1 MPIAQAASLT
11 QNEFDSKLSSARS
24 KYPNGCNNDTY
35 SWYVA
40 GSLVGYQC
48 HGYARWLSYYVW
60 GSDFRNGN
68 GTNWT
73 RYEATSSDSKIDKLV
88 PGDVI
93 RYRGGTSKSWNHT
106 IFVTSISGDT
116 VYFTDCNSDGNCTV
130 KWDRSFSKSTLS
142 TYLKTTLYNSGNE
155 ASSTGRGYIAHYTLN
170 NLGKH
175 THSYISNYEAA
186 HPHKVYKKCS
196 CGDWYYTGETKTVKG
211 CSACL
216 ECTGYNIKYEHT
228 GASDG
233 VYDSDKITI
242 TITPHINDRDA
253 YNSEIEAIRMFVKF
267 PDGTVRTAD
276 LGTGKTKEFY
286 FGGKAPKGKYDFYAY
301 VQTKYGSYQGE
312 VGNGSL
318 SITLK
323 STGLTG
329 NTYETDDVIYRRVK
343 FVDLNTYLTAES
355 NNNIT
360 SCTRKN
366 GTSESSQVWKF
377 IKQSD
382 NTYVIESFSNGKVI
396 DVTKGKTVQG
406 NSVTTYSSN
415 GGSNQKWKLCSLGEK
430 KYYIKAADSDSA
442 VLDVTKGSTASGTTV
457 ILWTWHGGS
466 SQKVKFEY
474 PYMIS
479 YNANGGSGAPA
490 KSYKDHGKSVNL
502 STTVPQRSG
511 YVFKG
516 WNTKADGTGKAYSAG
531 ELYSA
536 NGDVALYAQWKA
548 NTYTLT
554 YDGNGYSSYSSK
566 VENVVTTTIKTNMPN
581 RFGYTFL
588 GWSTNSS
595 ATSATYTPGSTISL
609 SSNTTLYAVWKSA
622 QSVSAGNS
630 NTVNIAFAEQA
641 WYYKFTPSSSGEYT
655 FESTGS
661 IDSKVTIY
669 KADGTEIGS
678 DDDSGESSNF
688 KKTLSLTSG
697 TTYYIKSFAY
707 SSKTGTYSFK
717 VTKNTPA
724 SYTVNFNA
732 NGGSVSPTSVIVT
745 VGKSATLP
753 TPTKKYT
760 LSYNAN
766 NGSGAPS
773 SQSVSV
779 SCKGWSTSNTAS
791 SASYSCGSSYK
802 PTTNITLYAVWYSNG
817 SATISSTKPTR
828 SGYTFLGWST
838 SSSASSASYSSGSS
852 ISISSST
859 TLYAIWKK
867 EPTSYTLSY
876 NANGG
881 SGAPSGHSGAKSYTI
896 KTTVPTRFG
905 YTFLGWSTNSSA
917 TSASYTPGST
927 ISLSS
932 NTTLY
937 AVWKSAQSVSAGNS
951 NTVNIAFAEQAW
963 YYKFTPSSSGEY
975 TFEST
980 GSIDSKVTIYKA
992 DGTEIGSDDDSGE
1005 SSNFKKTLSLTS
1017 GTTYYI
1023 KSFAYSSKTGTYSFK
1038 VTKNTPA
1045 SYTVN
1050 FNANGGSVSPT
1061 SVIVTVGKSAT
1072 LPTPTKKY
1080 TLSYNANNGSGAPS
1094 SQSVSVSC
1102 KGWSTSNTA
1111 SSASYSCGSSY
1122 KPTTNI
1128 TLYAVWYSN
1137 GSATISSTKPTRSGY
1152 TFLGWSTSSSA
1163 SSASYSSGSSI
1174 SISSNTTLYAVWKKN
1189 PTTSYTVNY
1198 NANGGSV
1205 SPSSATVTAGNSVTL
1220 PTPSKTATITYNANG
1235 GSGAPSS
1242 QNVSLSCSGWSTS
1255 STASS
1260 ASYSCGSS
1268 YKPTANT
1275 TLYAVWGKGT
1285 TTLSSTKPTRAG
1297 YTFLGWAND
1306 KNATSAEFQSGT
1318 KVSLKDNVTI
1328 YAIWKADTSTPVPD
1342 DVLTVRTKSLRLDLE
1357 EVVDG
1362 RSTIT
1367 MKRTNLGNCKLVV
1380 SCSTPEALNLE
1391 FTESIYE
1398 DSVTLNVETNGVK
1411 GEFIV
1416 YVRLYNS
1423 SKTVLYQE
1431 EQIKVVV
1438 KDTPYDTIYLNYKDT
1453 YSVNNGS
1460 DYATYES
1467 EDSSIASVDSNGKIK
1482 ANNTGSTI
1490 IYAMDEVDA
1499 NLRMYKVEV
1508 DYNFFQWLI
1517 LIFLFGWIWY

>member
-1 MPIAQAASLT
+1 MKKVISIMLILIAAFSFAKFGGEMPIAQAASLT

-73 RYEATSSDSKIDKLV
+73 RYEATSSDSKINKLV

-93 RYRGGTSKSWNHT
+93 RYRAGTSKSWNHT

-142 TYLKTTLYNSGNE
+142 TYLKTTLYKPENE

-196 CGDWYYTGETKTVKG
+196 CGDWYYTGDTKYLDSCSDCWDKNRVDVWASRVNETTELSEGIVKNRYQFWFKFANKDTGALYNSYGSIRGYKSKISVYNPDGSELYSYTYDDSDYNWIRAIPEKIGKYKIEIVLTGNITAKYSEYFEVKSDAQITFDTGHLIMVKG
-211 CSACL
+211 QSKSFYA
-216 ECTGYNIKYEHT
+216 EATGNWPKNSYLKESIDTNIATAKRNGH
-228 GASDG
+228 
-233 VYDSDKITI
+233 TI
-242 TITPHINDRDA
+242 TITA
-253 YNSEIEAIRMFVKF
+253 VKPGITF
-267 PDGTVRTAD
+267 YSLKIIDPEGNVLTEKRIMIKVSPDVY
-276 LGTGKTKEFY
+276 K
-286 FGGKAPKGKYDFYAY
+286 
-301 VQTKYGSYQGE
+301 V
-312 VGNGSL
+312 
-318 SITLK
+318 
-323 STGLTG
+323 
-329 NTYETDDVIYRRVK
+329 TYY
-343 FVDLNTYLTAES
+343 
-355 NNNIT
+355 
-360 SCTRKN
+360 
-366 GTSESSQVWKF
+366 
-377 IKQSD
+377 
-382 NTYVIESFSNGKVI
+382 
-396 DVTKGKTVQG
+396 
-406 NSVTTYSSN
+406 
-415 GGSNQKWKLCSLGEK
+415 
-430 KYYIKAADSDSA
+430 
-442 VLDVTKGSTASGTTV
+442 
-457 ILWTWHGGS
+457 
-466 SQKVKFEY
+466 
-474 PYMIS
+474 
-479 YNANGGSGAPA
+479 ANGGSGAPMEQE
-490 KSYKDHGKSVNL
+490 KKYGVNL
-502 STTVPQRSG
+502 TLSSTVPLRNG
-511 YVFKG
+511 YVFTG
-516 WNTKADGTGKAYSAG
+516 WNTKEDGSGKKYSPG
-531 ELYSA
+531 DIYSE
-536 NGDVALYAQWKA
+536 NEKLNLYAQWKTNA
-548 NTYTLT
+548 YTLT

-697 TTYYIKSFAY
+697 TTYYIKAFAY

-745 VGKSATLP
+745 AGKSATLP

-779 SCKGWSTSNTAS
+779 
-791 SASYSCGSSYK
+791 
-802 PTTNITLYAVWYSNG
+802 P
-817 SATISSTKPTR
+817 
-828 SGYTFLGWST
+828 
-838 SSSASSASYSSGSS
+838 
-852 ISISSST
+852 
-859 TLYAIWKK
+859 
-867 EPTSYTLSY
+867 
-876 NANGG
+876 
-881 SGAPSGHSGAKSYTI
+881 
-896 KTTVPTRFG
+896 
-905 YTFLGWSTNSSA
+905 
-917 TSASYTPGST
+917 
-927 ISLSS
+927 
-932 NTTLY
+932 
-937 AVWKSAQSVSAGNS
+937 
-951 NTVNIAFAEQAW
+951 
-963 YYKFTPSSSGEY
+963 
-975 TFEST
+975 
-980 GSIDSKVTIYKA
+980 
-992 DGTEIGSDDDSGE
+992 
-1005 SSNFKKTLSLTS
+1005 
-1017 GTTYYI
+1017 
-1023 KSFAYSSKTGTYSFK
+1023 
-1038 VTKNTPA
+1038 
-1045 SYTVN
+1045 
-1050 FNANGGSVSPT
+1050 
-1061 SVIVTVGKSAT
+1061 
-1072 LPTPTKKY
+1072 
-1080 TLSYNANNGSGAPS
+1080 
-1094 SQSVSVSC
+1094 C

-1318 KVSLKDNVTI
+1318 KVSLKGNVTI

-1367 MKRTNLGNCKLVV
+1367 MKRTNLGNCKLVA

-1398 DSVTLNVETNGVK
+1398 DSVTLNIETNGVK

-1467 EDSSIASVDSNGKIK
+1467 EDSSIVSVDSNGKIK

>member
-1 MPIAQAASLT
+1 MLILIAAFSFAKFGGEMPIAQAASLT

-93 RYRGGTSKSWNHT
+93 RYRAGTSKSWNHT

-142 TYLKTTLYNSGNE
+142 TYLKTTLYEPGNE

-175 THSYISNYEAA
+175 THSYSSNYESA
-186 HPHKVYKKCS
+186 HPHKVYAKCS
-196 CGDWYYTGETKTVKG
+196 CGDWYYTGETKYLDSCSDCWDKNRVDVWASRVNETTELSEGIVKNRYQFWFKFANKDTGALYNSYGSIRGYKSKISVYNPDGSELYSYTYDDSDYNWIRAIPEKIGKYKIEIVLTGNITAKYSEYFEVKSDAQITFDTGHLIMVKG
-211 CSACL
+211 QSKSFYA
-216 ECTGYNIKYEHT
+216 EATGNWPKNSYLKESIDTNIATAKR
-228 GASDG
+228 DG
-233 VYDSDKITI
+233 HTI
-242 TITPHINDRDA
+242 TITA
-253 YNSEIEAIRMFVKF
+253 VKPGITF
-267 PDGTVRTAD
+267 YSLKIIDPEGNVLTEKRIMIKVSPDVY
-276 LGTGKTKEFY
+276 K
-286 FGGKAPKGKYDFYAY
+286 
-301 VQTKYGSYQGE
+301 V
-312 VGNGSL
+312 
-318 SITLK
+318 
-323 STGLTG
+323 
-329 NTYETDDVIYRRVK
+329 TYY
-343 FVDLNTYLTAES
+343 
-355 NNNIT
+355 
-360 SCTRKN
+360 
-366 GTSESSQVWKF
+366 
-377 IKQSD
+377 
-382 NTYVIESFSNGKVI
+382 
-396 DVTKGKTVQG
+396 
-406 NSVTTYSSN
+406 
-415 GGSNQKWKLCSLGEK
+415 
-430 KYYIKAADSDSA
+430 
-442 VLDVTKGSTASGTTV
+442 
-457 ILWTWHGGS
+457 
-466 SQKVKFEY
+466 
-474 PYMIS
+474 
-479 YNANGGSGAPA
+479 ANGGSGAPMEQE
-490 KSYKDHGKSVNL
+490 KKYGVNL
-502 STTVPQRSG
+502 TLSSTVPLRNG
-511 YVFKG
+511 YVFTG
-516 WNTKADGTGKAYSAG
+516 WNTKEDGSGKKYSPG
-531 ELYSA
+531 DIYSE
-536 NGDVALYAQWKA
+536 NEKLNLYAQWKA

-581 RFGYTFL
+581 
-588 GWSTNSS
+588 
-595 ATSATYTPGSTISL
+595 
-609 SSNTTLYAVWKSA
+609 
-622 QSVSAGNS
+622 
-630 NTVNIAFAEQA
+630 
-641 WYYKFTPSSSGEYT
+641 
-655 FESTGS
+655 
-661 IDSKVTIY
+661 
-669 KADGTEIGS
+669 
-678 DDDSGESSNF
+678 
-688 KKTLSLTSG
+688 
-697 TTYYIKSFAY
+697 
-707 SSKTGTYSFK
+707 
-717 VTKNTPA
+717 
-724 SYTVNFNA
+724 
-732 NGGSVSPTSVIVT
+732 
-745 VGKSATLP
+745 
-753 TPTKKYT
+753 
-760 LSYNAN
+760 
-766 NGSGAPS
+766 
-773 SQSVSV
+773 
-779 SCKGWSTSNTAS
+779 
-791 SASYSCGSSYK
+791 
-802 PTTNITLYAVWYSNG
+802 
-817 SATISSTKPTR
+817 
-828 SGYTFLGWST
+828 
-838 SSSASSASYSSGSS
+838 
-852 ISISSST
+852 
-859 TLYAIWKK
+859 
-867 EPTSYTLSY
+867 
-876 NANGG
+876 
-881 SGAPSGHSGAKSYTI
+881 
-896 KTTVPTRFG
+896 RFG

-1023 KSFAYSSKTGTYSFK
+1023 KAFAYSSKTGTYSFK

-1045 SYTVN
+1045 SYTVS

-1061 SVIVTVGKSAT
+1061 SVIVTAGNSVT
-1072 LPTPTKKY
+1072 LPTPAKKY

-1102 KGWSTSNTA
+1102 KGWSTSSTA

-1122 KPTTNI
+1122 IPTTNM

-1306 KNATSAEFQSGT
+1306 KNATSAEFQAET

-1328 YAIWKADTSTPVPD
+1328 YAIWKADTSTPIPD

-1367 MKRTNLGNCKLVV
+1367 MKRTNLGNCKLVA

-1398 DSVTLNVETNGVK
+1398 DSVTLNIETNGVK

-1482 ANNTGSTI
+1482 AKNTGSTI

>member
-1 MPIAQAASLT
+1 MKKVISIMLILIAAFSFAKFGGEMPIAQAASLT

-93 RYRGGTSKSWNHT
+93 RYRAGTSKSWNHT

-142 TYLKTTLYNSGNE
+142 TYLKTTLYKPENE

-196 CGDWYYTGETKTVKG
+196 CGDWYYTGDTKYLDSCSDCWDKNRVDVWASRVNETTELSEGIVKNRYQFWFKFANKDTGALYNSYGSIRGYKSKISVYNPDGSELYSYTYDDSDYNWIRAIPEKIGKYKIEIVLTGNITAKYSKYFEVKSDAQITFDTGHLIMVKG
-211 CSACL
+211 QSKSFYAKA
-216 ECTGYNIKYEHT
+216 TGNWPKNSYLKESIDTNIATAKR
-228 GASDG
+228 DG
-233 VYDSDKITI
+233 HTI
-242 TITPHINDRDA
+242 TITA
-253 YNSEIEAIRMFVKF
+253 VKPGITF
-267 PDGTVRTAD
+267 YSLKIIDPEGNVLTEKRIMIKVSPDVY
-276 LGTGKTKEFY
+276 K
-286 FGGKAPKGKYDFYAY
+286 
-301 VQTKYGSYQGE
+301 V
-312 VGNGSL
+312 
-318 SITLK
+318 
-323 STGLTG
+323 
-329 NTYETDDVIYRRVK
+329 TYY
-343 FVDLNTYLTAES
+343 
-355 NNNIT
+355 
-360 SCTRKN
+360 
-366 GTSESSQVWKF
+366 
-377 IKQSD
+377 
-382 NTYVIESFSNGKVI
+382 
-396 DVTKGKTVQG
+396 
-406 NSVTTYSSN
+406 
-415 GGSNQKWKLCSLGEK
+415 
-430 KYYIKAADSDSA
+430 
-442 VLDVTKGSTASGTTV
+442 
-457 ILWTWHGGS
+457 
-466 SQKVKFEY
+466 
-474 PYMIS
+474 
-479 YNANGGSGAPA
+479 ANGGSGAPMEQE
-490 KSYKDHGKSVNL
+490 KKYGVNL
-502 STTVPQRSG
+502 TLSSTVPLRNG
-511 YVFKG
+511 YVFTG
-516 WNTKADGTGKAYSAG
+516 WNTKEDGSGKKYSPG
-531 ELYSA
+531 DIYSE
-536 NGDVALYAQWKA
+536 NEKLNLYAQWKTNA
-548 NTYTLT
+548 YTLT

-595 ATSATYTPGSTISL
+595 ATSASYTPGSTISL

-622 QSVSAGNS
+622 QSVSTGNS

-655 FESTGS
+655 FESAGS

-697 TTYYIKSFAY
+697 TTYYIKAFAY

-745 VGKSATLP
+745 AGKST
-753 TPTKKYT
+753 
-760 LSYNAN
+760 
-766 NGSGAPS
+766 
-773 SQSVSV
+773 
-779 SCKGWSTSNTAS
+779 
-791 SASYSCGSSYK
+791 
-802 PTTNITLYAVWYSNG
+802 
-817 SATISSTKPTR
+817 
-828 SGYTFLGWST
+828 
-838 SSSASSASYSSGSS
+838 
-852 ISISSST
+852 
-859 TLYAIWKK
+859 
-867 EPTSYTLSY
+867 
-876 NANGG
+876 
-881 SGAPSGHSGAKSYTI
+881 
-896 KTTVPTRFG
+896 
-905 YTFLGWSTNSSA
+905 
-917 TSASYTPGST
+917 
-927 ISLSS
+927 
-932 NTTLY
+932 
-937 AVWKSAQSVSAGNS
+937 
-951 NTVNIAFAEQAW
+951 
-963 YYKFTPSSSGEY
+963 
-975 TFEST
+975 
-980 GSIDSKVTIYKA
+980 
-992 DGTEIGSDDDSGE
+992 
-1005 SSNFKKTLSLTS
+1005 
-1017 GTTYYI
+1017 
-1023 KSFAYSSKTGTYSFK
+1023 
-1038 VTKNTPA
+1038 
-1045 SYTVN
+1045 
-1050 FNANGGSVSPT
+1050 
-1061 SVIVTVGKSAT
+1061 T

-1242 QNVSLSCSGWSTS
+1242 QNVSFSCSGWSTS

-1357 EVVDG
+1357 EVVNG

>member
-1 MPIAQAASLT
+1 MKKVISIMLILIAAFSFAKFGGEMPIAQAASLT

-93 RYRGGTSKSWNHT
+93 RYRAGTSKSWNHT

-142 TYLKTTLYNSGNE
+142 TYLKTTLYKPENE

-196 CGDWYYTGETKTVKG
+196 CGDWYYTGDTKYLDSCSDCWDKNRVDVWASRVNETTELSEGIVKNRYQFWFKFANKDTGALYNSYGSIRGYKSKISVYNPDGSELYSYTYDDSDYNWIRAIPEKIGKYKIEIVLTGNITAKYSEYFEVKSDAQITFDTGHLIMVKG
-211 CSACL
+211 QSKSFYAKA
-216 ECTGYNIKYEHT
+216 TGNWPKNSYLKESIDTNIATAKR
-228 GASDG
+228 DG
-233 VYDSDKITI
+233 HTI
-242 TITPHINDRDA
+242 TITA
-253 YNSEIEAIRMFVKF
+253 VKPGITF
-267 PDGTVRTAD
+267 YSLKIIDPEGNVLTEKRIMIKVSPDVY
-276 LGTGKTKEFY
+276 K
-286 FGGKAPKGKYDFYAY
+286 
-301 VQTKYGSYQGE
+301 V
-312 VGNGSL
+312 
-318 SITLK
+318 
-323 STGLTG
+323 
-329 NTYETDDVIYRRVK
+329 TYY
-343 FVDLNTYLTAES
+343 
-355 NNNIT
+355 
-360 SCTRKN
+360 
-366 GTSESSQVWKF
+366 
-377 IKQSD
+377 
-382 NTYVIESFSNGKVI
+382 
-396 DVTKGKTVQG
+396 
-406 NSVTTYSSN
+406 
-415 GGSNQKWKLCSLGEK
+415 
-430 KYYIKAADSDSA
+430 
-442 VLDVTKGSTASGTTV
+442 
-457 ILWTWHGGS
+457 
-466 SQKVKFEY
+466 
-474 PYMIS
+474 
-479 YNANGGSGAPA
+479 ANGGSGAPMEQE
-490 KSYKDHGKSVNL
+490 KKYGVNL
-502 STTVPQRSG
+502 TLSSTVPLRNG
-511 YVFKG
+511 YVFTG
-516 WNTKADGTGKAYSAG
+516 WNTKEDGSGKKYSPG
-531 ELYSA
+531 DIYSE
-536 NGDVALYAQWKA
+536 NEKLNLYAQWKTNA
-548 NTYTLT
+548 YTLT

-595 ATSATYTPGSTISL
+595 ATSASYTPGSTISL

-622 QSVSAGNS
+622 QSVSTGNS

-655 FESTGS
+655 FESAGS

-697 TTYYIKSFAY
+697 TTYYIKAFAY

-745 VGKSATLP
+745 AGKST
-753 TPTKKYT
+753 
-760 LSYNAN
+760 
-766 NGSGAPS
+766 
-773 SQSVSV
+773 
-779 SCKGWSTSNTAS
+779 
-791 SASYSCGSSYK
+791 
-802 PTTNITLYAVWYSNG
+802 
-817 SATISSTKPTR
+817 
-828 SGYTFLGWST
+828 
-838 SSSASSASYSSGSS
+838 
-852 ISISSST
+852 
-859 TLYAIWKK
+859 
-867 EPTSYTLSY
+867 
-876 NANGG
+876 
-881 SGAPSGHSGAKSYTI
+881 
-896 KTTVPTRFG
+896 
-905 YTFLGWSTNSSA
+905 
-917 TSASYTPGST
+917 
-927 ISLSS
+927 
-932 NTTLY
+932 
-937 AVWKSAQSVSAGNS
+937 
-951 NTVNIAFAEQAW
+951 
-963 YYKFTPSSSGEY
+963 
-975 TFEST
+975 
-980 GSIDSKVTIYKA
+980 
-992 DGTEIGSDDDSGE
+992 
-1005 SSNFKKTLSLTS
+1005 
-1017 GTTYYI
+1017 
-1023 KSFAYSSKTGTYSFK
+1023 
-1038 VTKNTPA
+1038 
-1045 SYTVN
+1045 
-1050 FNANGGSVSPT
+1050 
-1061 SVIVTVGKSAT
+1061 T

-1242 QNVSLSCSGWSTS
+1242 QNVSFSCSGWSTS

-1357 EVVDG
+1357 EVVNG

>member
-1 MPIAQAASLT
+1 MKKLKKFVAIFMVALTIITLVPLVANAAGSSMSTATNISLGSSYSGSISSSNT
-11 QNEFDSKLSSARS
+11 QDFYKFTLSSSGTVKLNLNANIE
-24 KYPNGCNNDTY
+24 Y
-35 SWYVA
+35 
-40 GSLVGYQC
+40 
-48 HGYARWLSYYVW
+48 LSFYIYD
-60 GSDFRNGN
+60 SNGN
-68 GTNWT
+68 EVW
-73 RYEATSSDSKIDKLV
+73 SS
-88 PGDVI
+88 
-93 RYRGGTSKSWNHT
+93 
-106 IFVTSISGDT
+106 
-116 VYFTDCNSDGNCTV
+116 
-130 KWDRSFSKSTLS
+130 
-142 TYLKTTLYNSGNE
+142 
-155 ASSTGRGYIAHYTLN
+155 
-170 NLGKH
+170 
-175 THSYISNYEAA
+175 
-186 HPHKVYKKCS
+186 
-196 CGDWYYTGETKTVKG
+196 
-211 CSACL
+211 
-216 ECTGYNIKYEHT
+216 
-228 GASDG
+228 
-233 VYDSDKITI
+233 
-242 TITPHINDRDA
+242 
-253 YNSEIEAIRMFVKF
+253 
-267 PDGTVRTAD
+267 
-276 LGTGKTKEFY
+276 
-286 FGGKAPKGKYDFYAY
+286 YAY
-301 VQTKYGSYQGE
+301 YWNSTAQKMTLIQNLSITSGTYFFAIKAYGSNYGSYNFSTVFTSSNESYKETTQGSNNSIATASSISL
-312 VGNGSL
+312 GNKIYGQIADNDDRDIYKFLLNDSGRVNINFTAPIEYV
-318 SITLK
+318 SFYIYDIN
-323 STGLTG
+323 G
-329 NTYETDDVIYRRVK
+329 NTIWESYAAYW
-343 FVDLNTYLTAES
+343 NNTAE
-355 NNNIT
+355 
-360 SCTRKN
+360 
-366 GTSESSQVWKF
+366 
-377 IKQSD
+377 
-382 NTYVIESFSNGKVI
+382 
-396 DVTKGKTVQG
+396 
-406 NSVTTYSSN
+406 
-415 GGSNQKWKLCSLGEK
+415 KL
-430 KYYIKAADSDSA
+430 
-442 VLDVTKGSTASGTTV
+442 T
-457 ILWTWHGGS
+457 
-466 SQKVKFEY
+466 
-474 PYMIS
+474 MI
-479 YNANGGSGAPA
+479 
-490 KSYKDHGKSVNL
+490 
-502 STTVPQRSG
+502 Q
-511 YVFKG
+511 
-516 WNTKADGTGKAYSAG
+516 
-531 ELYSA
+531 
-536 NGDVALYAQWKA
+536 
-548 NTYTLT
+548 
-554 YDGNGYSSYSSK
+554 
-566 VENVVTTTIKTNMPN
+566 
-581 RFGYTFL
+581 
-588 GWSTNSS
+588 
-595 ATSATYTPGSTISL
+595 
-609 SSNTTLYAVWKSA
+609 
-622 QSVSAGNS
+622 
-630 NTVNIAFAEQA
+630 
-641 WYYKFTPSSSGEYT
+641 
-655 FESTGS
+655 
-661 IDSKVTIY
+661 
-669 KADGTEIGS
+669 
-678 DDDSGESSNF
+678 NF
-688 KKTLSLTSG
+688 DLTSG
-697 TTYYIKSFAY
+697 TYYLAIVRYGNHNKRVGDYNFSTSYTKANESFSESNGGTNNTMNSANSISINTQYIGQIARNDEKDFYKFNISSTGKQKVKLEASIEHLTFNIYDSNGNEIWGSYAY
-707 SSKTGTYSFK
+707 YWNSTSQKLQLDKDIDFTKTGTYYFA
-717 VTKNTPA
+717 VVRYGNNELRTGI
-724 SYTVNFNA
+724 YTFSIGNNS
-732 NGGSVSPTSVIVT
+732 SV
-745 VGKSATLP
+745 
-753 TPTKKYT
+753 
-760 LSYNAN
+760 
-766 NGSGAPS
+766 PS
-773 SQSVSV
+773 S
-779 SCKGWSTSNTAS
+779 
-791 SASYSCGSSYK
+791 YS
-802 PTTNITLYAVWYSNG
+802 
-817 SATISSTKPTR
+817 
-828 SGYTFLGWST
+828 
-838 SSSASSASYSSGSS
+838 
-852 ISISSST
+852 
-859 TLYAIWKK
+859 
-867 EPTSYTLSY
+867 LSY

-896 KTTVPTRFG
+896 KSTVPTRFG

-1023 KSFAYSSKTGTYSFK
+1023 KAFAYSSKTGTYSFK

-1061 SVIVTVGKSAT
+1061 SVIVTAGNSVT

-1318 KVSLKDNVTI
+1318 KVSLKGNVTI

-1357 EVVDG
+1357 EVVNG

>member
-93 RYRGGTSKSWNHT
+93 RYRAGTSKSWNHT

-142 TYLKTTLYNSGNE
+142 TYLKTTLYEPGNE

-175 THSYISNYEAA
+175 THSYSSNYESA
-186 HPHKVYKKCS
+186 HPHKVYAKCS
-196 CGDWYYTGETKTVKG
+196 CGDWYYTGETKYLDSCSDCWDKNRVDVWASRVNETTELSEGIVKNRYQFWFKFANKDTGALYNSYGSIRGYKSKISVYNPDGSELYSYTYDDSDYNWIRAIPEKIGKYKIEIVLTGNITAKYSEYFEVKSDAQITFDTGHLIMVKG
-211 CSACL
+211 QSKSFYA
-216 ECTGYNIKYEHT
+216 EATGNWPKNSYLKESIDTNIATAKR
-228 GASDG
+228 DG
-233 VYDSDKITI
+233 HTI
-242 TITPHINDRDA
+242 TITA
-253 YNSEIEAIRMFVKF
+253 VKPGITF
-267 PDGTVRTAD
+267 YSLKIIDPEGNVLTEKRIMIKVSPDVY
-276 LGTGKTKEFY
+276 K
-286 FGGKAPKGKYDFYAY
+286 
-301 VQTKYGSYQGE
+301 V
-312 VGNGSL
+312 
-318 SITLK
+318 
-323 STGLTG
+323 
-329 NTYETDDVIYRRVK
+329 TYY
-343 FVDLNTYLTAES
+343 
-355 NNNIT
+355 
-360 SCTRKN
+360 
-366 GTSESSQVWKF
+366 
-377 IKQSD
+377 
-382 NTYVIESFSNGKVI
+382 
-396 DVTKGKTVQG
+396 
-406 NSVTTYSSN
+406 
-415 GGSNQKWKLCSLGEK
+415 
-430 KYYIKAADSDSA
+430 
-442 VLDVTKGSTASGTTV
+442 
-457 ILWTWHGGS
+457 
-466 SQKVKFEY
+466 
-474 PYMIS
+474 
-479 YNANGGSGAPA
+479 ANGGSGAPMEQE
-490 KSYKDHGKSVNL
+490 KKYGVNL
-502 STTVPQRSG
+502 TLSSTVPLRNG
-511 YVFKG
+511 YVFTG
-516 WNTKADGTGKAYSAG
+516 WNTKEDGSGKKYSPG
-531 ELYSA
+531 DIYSE
-536 NGDVALYAQWKA
+536 NEKLNLYAQWKA

-581 RFGYTFL
+581 
-588 GWSTNSS
+588 
-595 ATSATYTPGSTISL
+595 
-609 SSNTTLYAVWKSA
+609 
-622 QSVSAGNS
+622 
-630 NTVNIAFAEQA
+630 
-641 WYYKFTPSSSGEYT
+641 
-655 FESTGS
+655 
-661 IDSKVTIY
+661 
-669 KADGTEIGS
+669 
-678 DDDSGESSNF
+678 
-688 KKTLSLTSG
+688 
-697 TTYYIKSFAY
+697 
-707 SSKTGTYSFK
+707 
-717 VTKNTPA
+717 
-724 SYTVNFNA
+724 
-732 NGGSVSPTSVIVT
+732 
-745 VGKSATLP
+745 
-753 TPTKKYT
+753 
-760 LSYNAN
+760 
-766 NGSGAPS
+766 
-773 SQSVSV
+773 
-779 SCKGWSTSNTAS
+779 
-791 SASYSCGSSYK
+791 
-802 PTTNITLYAVWYSNG
+802 
-817 SATISSTKPTR
+817 
-828 SGYTFLGWST
+828 
-838 SSSASSASYSSGSS
+838 
-852 ISISSST
+852 
-859 TLYAIWKK
+859 
-867 EPTSYTLSY
+867 
-876 NANGG
+876 
-881 SGAPSGHSGAKSYTI
+881 
-896 KTTVPTRFG
+896 RFG

-1023 KSFAYSSKTGTYSFK
+1023 KAFAYSSKTGTYSFK

-1045 SYTVN
+1045 SYTVS

-1061 SVIVTVGKSAT
+1061 SVIVTAGNSVT

-1102 KGWSTSNTA
+1102 KGWSTSSTA

-1122 KPTTNI
+1122 IPTTNM

-1306 KNATSAEFQSGT
+1306 KNATSAEFQAET

-1367 MKRTNLGNCKLVV
+1367 MKRTNLGNCKLVA

-1398 DSVTLNVETNGVK
+1398 DSVTLNIETNGVK

-1482 ANNTGSTI
+1482 AKNTGSTI

>member
-1 MPIAQAASLT
+1 MKKVISIILILIAAFSFAKFGGEMPIAQAASLT

-93 RYRGGTSKSWNHT
+93 RYRAGTSKSWNHT

-175 THSYISNYEAA
+175 THSYSSNYESA
-186 HPHKVYKKCS
+186 HPHKVYAKCS
-196 CGDWYYTGETKTVKG
+196 CGDWYYTGETKYLDSCSDCWDKNRVDVWASRVNETTELSEGIVKNRYQFWFKFANKDTGALYNSYGSIRGYKSKISVYNPDGSELYSYTYDDSDYNWIRAIPEKIGKYKIEIVLTGNITAKYSEYFEVKSDAQITFDTGHLIMVKG
-211 CSACL
+211 QSKSFYA
-216 ECTGYNIKYEHT
+216 EATGNWPKNSYLKESIDTNIATAKR
-228 GASDG
+228 DG
-233 VYDSDKITI
+233 HTI
-242 TITPHINDRDA
+242 TITA
-253 YNSEIEAIRMFVKF
+253 VKPGITF
-267 PDGTVRTAD
+267 YSLKIIDPEGNVLTEKRIMIKVSPDVY
-276 LGTGKTKEFY
+276 K
-286 FGGKAPKGKYDFYAY
+286 
-301 VQTKYGSYQGE
+301 V
-312 VGNGSL
+312 
-318 SITLK
+318 
-323 STGLTG
+323 
-329 NTYETDDVIYRRVK
+329 TYY
-343 FVDLNTYLTAES
+343 
-355 NNNIT
+355 
-360 SCTRKN
+360 
-366 GTSESSQVWKF
+366 
-377 IKQSD
+377 
-382 NTYVIESFSNGKVI
+382 
-396 DVTKGKTVQG
+396 
-406 NSVTTYSSN
+406 
-415 GGSNQKWKLCSLGEK
+415 
-430 KYYIKAADSDSA
+430 
-442 VLDVTKGSTASGTTV
+442 
-457 ILWTWHGGS
+457 
-466 SQKVKFEY
+466 
-474 PYMIS
+474 
-479 YNANGGSGAPA
+479 ANGGSGAPMEQE
-490 KSYKDHGKSVNL
+490 KKYGVNL
-502 STTVPQRSG
+502 TLSSTVPLRNG
-511 YVFKG
+511 YVFTG
-516 WNTKADGTGKAYSAG
+516 WNTKEDGSGKKYSPG
-531 ELYSA
+531 DIYSE
-536 NGDVALYAQWKA
+536 NEKLNLYAQWKA

-581 RFGYTFL
+581 
-588 GWSTNSS
+588 
-595 ATSATYTPGSTISL
+595 
-609 SSNTTLYAVWKSA
+609 
-622 QSVSAGNS
+622 
-630 NTVNIAFAEQA
+630 
-641 WYYKFTPSSSGEYT
+641 
-655 FESTGS
+655 
-661 IDSKVTIY
+661 
-669 KADGTEIGS
+669 
-678 DDDSGESSNF
+678 
-688 KKTLSLTSG
+688 
-697 TTYYIKSFAY
+697 
-707 SSKTGTYSFK
+707 
-717 VTKNTPA
+717 
-724 SYTVNFNA
+724 
-732 NGGSVSPTSVIVT
+732 
-745 VGKSATLP
+745 
-753 TPTKKYT
+753 
-760 LSYNAN
+760 
-766 NGSGAPS
+766 
-773 SQSVSV
+773 
-779 SCKGWSTSNTAS
+779 
-791 SASYSCGSSYK
+791 
-802 PTTNITLYAVWYSNG
+802 
-817 SATISSTKPTR
+817 
-828 SGYTFLGWST
+828 
-838 SSSASSASYSSGSS
+838 
-852 ISISSST
+852 
-859 TLYAIWKK
+859 
-867 EPTSYTLSY
+867 
-876 NANGG
+876 
-881 SGAPSGHSGAKSYTI
+881 
-896 KTTVPTRFG
+896 RFG

-1023 KSFAYSSKTGTYSFK
+1023 KAFAYSSKTGTYSFK

-1045 SYTVN
+1045 SYTVS

-1061 SVIVTVGKSAT
+1061 SVIVTAGNSVT

-1102 KGWSTSNTA
+1102 KGWSTSSTA

-1122 KPTTNI
+1122 IPTTNM

-1152 TFLGWSTSSSA
+1152 TFLGWSTNSSA

-1306 KNATSAEFQSGT
+1306 KNATSAEFQAET

-1367 MKRTNLGNCKLVV
+1367 MKRTNLGNCKLVA

-1398 DSVTLNVETNGVK
+1398 DSVTLNIETNGVK

-1482 ANNTGSTI
+1482 AKNTGSTI

>member
-1 MPIAQAASLT
+1 MKKVISIMLILIAAFSFAKFGGEMPIAQAASLT

-175 THSYISNYEAA
+175 THSYSSNYESA
-186 HPHKVYKKCS
+186 HPHKVYAKCS
-196 CGDWYYTGETKTVKG
+196 CGDWYYTGDTKYLDSCSDCWDKNRVDVWASRVNETTELSEGIVKNRYQFWFKFANKDTGALYNSYGSIRGYKSKISVYNPDGSELYSYTYDDSDYNWIRAIPEKIGKYKIEIVLTGNITAKYSEYFEVKSDAQITFDTGHLIMVKG
-211 CSACL
+211 QSKSFYAKA
-216 ECTGYNIKYEHT
+216 TGNWPKNSYLKESIDTNIATAKR
-228 GASDG
+228 DG
-233 VYDSDKITI
+233 HTI
-242 TITPHINDRDA
+242 TITA
-253 YNSEIEAIRMFVKF
+253 VKPGITF
-267 PDGTVRTAD
+267 YSLKIIDPEGNVLTEKRIMIKVSPDVY
-276 LGTGKTKEFY
+276 K
-286 FGGKAPKGKYDFYAY
+286 
-301 VQTKYGSYQGE
+301 V
-312 VGNGSL
+312 
-318 SITLK
+318 
-323 STGLTG
+323 
-329 NTYETDDVIYRRVK
+329 TYY
-343 FVDLNTYLTAES
+343 
-355 NNNIT
+355 
-360 SCTRKN
+360 
-366 GTSESSQVWKF
+366 
-377 IKQSD
+377 
-382 NTYVIESFSNGKVI
+382 
-396 DVTKGKTVQG
+396 
-406 NSVTTYSSN
+406 
-415 GGSNQKWKLCSLGEK
+415 
-430 KYYIKAADSDSA
+430 
-442 VLDVTKGSTASGTTV
+442 
-457 ILWTWHGGS
+457 
-466 SQKVKFEY
+466 
-474 PYMIS
+474 
-479 YNANGGSGAPA
+479 ANGGSGAPMEQE
-490 KSYKDHGKSVNL
+490 KKYGVNL
-502 STTVPQRSG
+502 TLSSTVPLRNG
-511 YVFKG
+511 YVFTG
-516 WNTKADGTGKAYSAG
+516 WNTKEDGSGKKYSPG
-531 ELYSA
+531 DIYSE
-536 NGDVALYAQWKA
+536 NEKLNLYAQWKTNA
-548 NTYTLT
+548 YTLT

-581 RFGYTFL
+581 
-588 GWSTNSS
+588 
-595 ATSATYTPGSTISL
+595 
-609 SSNTTLYAVWKSA
+609 
-622 QSVSAGNS
+622 
-630 NTVNIAFAEQA
+630 
-641 WYYKFTPSSSGEYT
+641 
-655 FESTGS
+655 
-661 IDSKVTIY
+661 
-669 KADGTEIGS
+669 
-678 DDDSGESSNF
+678 
-688 KKTLSLTSG
+688 
-697 TTYYIKSFAY
+697 
-707 SSKTGTYSFK
+707 
-717 VTKNTPA
+717 
-724 SYTVNFNA
+724 
-732 NGGSVSPTSVIVT
+732 
-745 VGKSATLP
+745 
-753 TPTKKYT
+753 
-760 LSYNAN
+760 
-766 NGSGAPS
+766 
-773 SQSVSV
+773 
-779 SCKGWSTSNTAS
+779 
-791 SASYSCGSSYK
+791 
-802 PTTNITLYAVWYSNG
+802 
-817 SATISSTKPTR
+817 
-828 SGYTFLGWST
+828 
-838 SSSASSASYSSGSS
+838 
-852 ISISSST
+852 
-859 TLYAIWKK
+859 
-867 EPTSYTLSY
+867 
-876 NANGG
+876 
-881 SGAPSGHSGAKSYTI
+881 
-896 KTTVPTRFG
+896 RFG

-1023 KSFAYSSKTGTYSFK
+1023 KAFAYSSKTGTYSFK

-1061 SVIVTVGKSAT
+1061 SVIVTAGKSTT
-1072 LPTPTKKY
+1072 LPTPAKKY

-1357 EVVDG
+1357 EVVNG

-1367 MKRTNLGNCKLVV
+1367 MKRTNLGNCKLVA

>member
-93 RYRGGTSKSWNHT
+93 RYRAGTSKSWNHT

-142 TYLKTTLYNSGNE
+142 TYLKTTLYKPENE

-196 CGDWYYTGETKTVKG
+196 CGDWYYTGDTKYLDSCSDCWDKNRVDVWASRVNETTELSEGIVKNRYQFWFKFANKDTGALYNSYGSIRGYKSKISVYNPDGSELYSYTYDDSDYNWIRAIPEKIGKYKIEIVLTGNITAKYSEYFEVKSDAQITFDTGHLIMVKG
-211 CSACL
+211 QSKSFYAKA
-216 ECTGYNIKYEHT
+216 TGNWPKNSYLKESIDTNIATAKR
-228 GASDG
+228 DG
-233 VYDSDKITI
+233 HTI
-242 TITPHINDRDA
+242 TITA
-253 YNSEIEAIRMFVKF
+253 VKPGITF
-267 PDGTVRTAD
+267 YSLKIIDPEGNVLTEKRIMIKVSPDVY
-276 LGTGKTKEFY
+276 K
-286 FGGKAPKGKYDFYAY
+286 
-301 VQTKYGSYQGE
+301 V
-312 VGNGSL
+312 
-318 SITLK
+318 
-323 STGLTG
+323 
-329 NTYETDDVIYRRVK
+329 TYY
-343 FVDLNTYLTAES
+343 
-355 NNNIT
+355 
-360 SCTRKN
+360 
-366 GTSESSQVWKF
+366 
-377 IKQSD
+377 
-382 NTYVIESFSNGKVI
+382 
-396 DVTKGKTVQG
+396 
-406 NSVTTYSSN
+406 
-415 GGSNQKWKLCSLGEK
+415 
-430 KYYIKAADSDSA
+430 
-442 VLDVTKGSTASGTTV
+442 
-457 ILWTWHGGS
+457 
-466 SQKVKFEY
+466 
-474 PYMIS
+474 
-479 YNANGGSGAPA
+479 ANGGSGAPMEQE
-490 KSYKDHGKSVNL
+490 KKYGVNL
-502 STTVPQRSG
+502 TLSSTVPLRNG
-511 YVFKG
+511 YVFTG
-516 WNTKADGTGKAYSAG
+516 WNTKEDGSGKKYSPG
-531 ELYSA
+531 DIYSE
-536 NGDVALYAQWKA
+536 NEKLNLYAQWKTKA
-548 NTYTLT
+548 YTLT

-595 ATSATYTPGSTISL
+595 ATSASYTPGSTISL

-622 QSVSAGNS
+622 QSVSTGNS

-697 TTYYIKSFAY
+697 TTYYIKAFAY

-724 SYTVNFNA
+724 SYTVSFNA

-745 VGKSATLP
+745 AGNSATLP
-753 TPTKKYT
+753 TPAKKYT

-838 SSSASSASYSSGSS
+838 SSS
-852 ISISSST
+852 
-859 TLYAIWKK
+859 
-867 EPTSYTLSY
+867 
-876 NANGG
+876 
-881 SGAPSGHSGAKSYTI
+881 
-896 KTTVPTRFG
+896 V
-905 YTFLGWSTNSSA
+905 
-917 TSASYTPGST
+917 
-927 ISLSS
+927 
-932 NTTLY
+932 
-937 AVWKSAQSVSAGNS
+937 
-951 NTVNIAFAEQAW
+951 
-963 YYKFTPSSSGEY
+963 
-975 TFEST
+975 
-980 GSIDSKVTIYKA
+980 
-992 DGTEIGSDDDSGE
+992 
-1005 SSNFKKTLSLTS
+1005 
-1017 GTTYYI
+1017 
-1023 KSFAYSSKTGTYSFK
+1023 
-1038 VTKNTPA
+1038 
-1045 SYTVN
+1045 
-1050 FNANGGSVSPT
+1050 
-1061 SVIVTVGKSAT
+1061 
-1072 LPTPTKKY
+1072 
-1080 TLSYNANNGSGAPS
+1080 
-1094 SQSVSVSC
+1094 
-1102 KGWSTSNTA
+1102 
-1111 SSASYSCGSSY
+1111 
-1122 KPTTNI
+1122 
-1128 TLYAVWYSN
+1128 
-1137 GSATISSTKPTRSGY
+1137 
-1152 TFLGWSTSSSA
+1152 

-1318 KVSLKDNVTI
+1318 KVSLKGNVTI

-1367 MKRTNLGNCKLVV
+1367 MKRTNLGNCKLVA

-1398 DSVTLNVETNGVK
+1398 DSVTLNIETNGVK

-1467 EDSSIASVDSNGKIK
+1467 EDSSIVSVDSNGKIK

>member
-93 RYRGGTSKSWNHT
+93 RYRAGTSKSWNHT

-142 TYLKTTLYNSGNE
+142 TYLKTTLYKPEKE

-175 THSYISNYEAA
+175 THSYSSNYESA
-186 HPHKVYKKCS
+186 HPHKVYAKCS
-196 CGDWYYTGETKTVKG
+196 CGDWYYTGDTKYLDSCSDCWDKNRVDVWASRVNETTELSEGIVKNRYQFWFKFANKDTGALYNSYGSIRGYKSKISVYNPDGSELYSYTYDDSDYNWIRAIPEKIGKYKIEIVLTGNITAKYSEYFEVKSDAQITFDTGHLIMVKG
-211 CSACL
+211 QSKSFYAKA
-216 ECTGYNIKYEHT
+216 TGNWPKNSYLKESINTNIATAKR
-228 GASDG
+228 DG
-233 VYDSDKITI
+233 HTI
-242 TITPHINDRDA
+242 TITA
-253 YNSEIEAIRMFVKF
+253 VKPGITF
-267 PDGTVRTAD
+267 YSLKIIDPEGNVLTEKRIMIKVSPDVY
-276 LGTGKTKEFY
+276 K
-286 FGGKAPKGKYDFYAY
+286 
-301 VQTKYGSYQGE
+301 V
-312 VGNGSL
+312 
-318 SITLK
+318 
-323 STGLTG
+323 
-329 NTYETDDVIYRRVK
+329 TYY
-343 FVDLNTYLTAES
+343 
-355 NNNIT
+355 
-360 SCTRKN
+360 
-366 GTSESSQVWKF
+366 
-377 IKQSD
+377 
-382 NTYVIESFSNGKVI
+382 
-396 DVTKGKTVQG
+396 
-406 NSVTTYSSN
+406 
-415 GGSNQKWKLCSLGEK
+415 
-430 KYYIKAADSDSA
+430 
-442 VLDVTKGSTASGTTV
+442 
-457 ILWTWHGGS
+457 
-466 SQKVKFEY
+466 
-474 PYMIS
+474 
-479 YNANGGSGAPA
+479 ANGGSGAPMEQE
-490 KSYKDHGKSVNL
+490 KKYGVNL
-502 STTVPQRSG
+502 TLSSTVPLRNG
-511 YVFKG
+511 YVFTG
-516 WNTKADGTGKAYSAG
+516 WNTKEDGSGKKYSPG
-531 ELYSA
+531 DIYSK
-536 NGDVALYAQWKA
+536 NEKLNLYAQWKA
-548 NTYTLT
+548 NAYTLT

-697 TTYYIKSFAY
+697 TTYYIKAFAY

-724 SYTVNFNA
+724 SYTVSFNA

-745 VGKSATLP
+745 AGNSATLP
-753 TPTKKYT
+753 TP
-760 LSYNAN
+760 A
-766 NGSGAPS
+766 
-773 SQSVSV
+773 
-779 SCKGWSTSNTAS
+779 
-791 SASYSCGSSYK
+791 
-802 PTTNITLYAVWYSNG
+802 
-817 SATISSTKPTR
+817 
-828 SGYTFLGWST
+828 
-838 SSSASSASYSSGSS
+838 
-852 ISISSST
+852 
-859 TLYAIWKK
+859 
-867 EPTSYTLSY
+867 
-876 NANGG
+876 
-881 SGAPSGHSGAKSYTI
+881 
-896 KTTVPTRFG
+896 
-905 YTFLGWSTNSSA
+905 
-917 TSASYTPGST
+917 
-927 ISLSS
+927 
-932 NTTLY
+932 
-937 AVWKSAQSVSAGNS
+937 
-951 NTVNIAFAEQAW
+951 
-963 YYKFTPSSSGEY
+963 
-975 TFEST
+975 
-980 GSIDSKVTIYKA
+980 
-992 DGTEIGSDDDSGE
+992 
-1005 SSNFKKTLSLTS
+1005 
-1017 GTTYYI
+1017 
-1023 KSFAYSSKTGTYSFK
+1023 
-1038 VTKNTPA
+1038 
-1045 SYTVN
+1045 
-1050 FNANGGSVSPT
+1050 
-1061 SVIVTVGKSAT
+1061 
-1072 LPTPTKKY
+1072 KKY

-1467 EDSSIASVDSNGKIK
+1467 EDSSIVSVDSNGKIK

>member
-1 MPIAQAASLT
+1 MKKVISIMLILIAAFSFAKFGGEMPIAQAASLT

-175 THSYISNYEAA
+175 THSYSSNYESA
-186 HPHKVYKKCS
+186 HPHKVYAKCS
-196 CGDWYYTGETKTVKG
+196 CGDWYYTGDTKYLDSCSDCWDKNRVDVWASRVNETTELSEGIVKNRYQFWFKFANKDTGALYNSYGSIRGYKSKISVYNPDGSELYSYTYDDSDYNWIRAIPEKIGKYKIEIVLTGNITAKYSEYFEVKSDAQITFDTGHLIMVKG
-211 CSACL
+211 QSKSFYAKA
-216 ECTGYNIKYEHT
+216 TGNWPKNSYLKESIDTNIATAKR
-228 GASDG
+228 DG
-233 VYDSDKITI
+233 HTI
-242 TITPHINDRDA
+242 TITA
-253 YNSEIEAIRMFVKF
+253 VKPGITF
-267 PDGTVRTAD
+267 YSLKIIDPEGNVLTEKRIMIKVSPDVY
-276 LGTGKTKEFY
+276 K
-286 FGGKAPKGKYDFYAY
+286 
-301 VQTKYGSYQGE
+301 V
-312 VGNGSL
+312 
-318 SITLK
+318 
-323 STGLTG
+323 
-329 NTYETDDVIYRRVK
+329 TYY
-343 FVDLNTYLTAES
+343 
-355 NNNIT
+355 
-360 SCTRKN
+360 
-366 GTSESSQVWKF
+366 
-377 IKQSD
+377 
-382 NTYVIESFSNGKVI
+382 
-396 DVTKGKTVQG
+396 
-406 NSVTTYSSN
+406 
-415 GGSNQKWKLCSLGEK
+415 
-430 KYYIKAADSDSA
+430 
-442 VLDVTKGSTASGTTV
+442 
-457 ILWTWHGGS
+457 
-466 SQKVKFEY
+466 
-474 PYMIS
+474 
-479 YNANGGSGAPA
+479 ANGGSGAPMEQE
-490 KSYKDHGKSVNL
+490 KKYGVNL
-502 STTVPQRSG
+502 TLSSTVPLRNG
-511 YVFKG
+511 YVFTG
-516 WNTKADGTGKAYSAG
+516 WNTKEDGSGKKYSPG
-531 ELYSA
+531 DIYSE
-536 NGDVALYAQWKA
+536 NEKLNLYAQWKTNA
-548 NTYTLT
+548 YTLT

-566 VENVVTTTIKTNMPN
+566 VENVVTTTIKTNMLN

-595 ATSATYTPGSTISL
+595 ATSASYTPGSTISL

-622 QSVSAGNS
+622 QPVSTGNS

-697 TTYYIKSFAY
+697 TTYYIKAFAY

-724 SYTVNFNA
+724 SYTVSFNA

-745 VGKSATLP
+745 AGNSATLP
-753 TPTKKYT
+753 TP
-760 LSYNAN
+760 A
-766 NGSGAPS
+766 
-773 SQSVSV
+773 
-779 SCKGWSTSNTAS
+779 
-791 SASYSCGSSYK
+791 
-802 PTTNITLYAVWYSNG
+802 
-817 SATISSTKPTR
+817 
-828 SGYTFLGWST
+828 
-838 SSSASSASYSSGSS
+838 
-852 ISISSST
+852 
-859 TLYAIWKK
+859 
-867 EPTSYTLSY
+867 
-876 NANGG
+876 
-881 SGAPSGHSGAKSYTI
+881 
-896 KTTVPTRFG
+896 
-905 YTFLGWSTNSSA
+905 
-917 TSASYTPGST
+917 
-927 ISLSS
+927 
-932 NTTLY
+932 
-937 AVWKSAQSVSAGNS
+937 
-951 NTVNIAFAEQAW
+951 
-963 YYKFTPSSSGEY
+963 
-975 TFEST
+975 
-980 GSIDSKVTIYKA
+980 
-992 DGTEIGSDDDSGE
+992 
-1005 SSNFKKTLSLTS
+1005 
-1017 GTTYYI
+1017 
-1023 KSFAYSSKTGTYSFK
+1023 
-1038 VTKNTPA
+1038 
-1045 SYTVN
+1045 
-1050 FNANGGSVSPT
+1050 
-1061 SVIVTVGKSAT
+1061 
-1072 LPTPTKKY
+1072 KKY

-1189 PTTSYTVNY
+1189 STTSYTVNY

-1220 PTPSKTATITYNANG
+1220 PTPTKNVTLTYNANG

-1367 MKRTNLGNCKLVV
+1367 MKRTNLGNCKLVA

>member
-1 MPIAQAASLT
+1 MKKVISIMLILIAAFSFAKFGGEMPIAQAASLT

-73 RYEATSSDSKIDKLV
+73 RYEATSSDSKINKLV

-93 RYRGGTSKSWNHT
+93 RYRAGTSKSWNHT

-142 TYLKTTLYNSGNE
+142 TYLKTTLYKPENE

-196 CGDWYYTGETKTVKG
+196 CGDWYYTGDTKYLDSCSDCWDKNRVDVWASRVNETTELSEGIVKNRYQFWFKFANKDTGALYNSYGSIRGYKSKISVYNPDGSELYSYTYDDSDYNWIRAIPEKIGKYKIEIVLTGNITAKYSEYFEVKSDAQITFDTGHLIMVKG
-211 CSACL
+211 QSKSFYA
-216 ECTGYNIKYEHT
+216 EATGNWPKNSYLKESIDTNIATAKRNGH
-228 GASDG
+228 
-233 VYDSDKITI
+233 TI
-242 TITPHINDRDA
+242 TITA
-253 YNSEIEAIRMFVKF
+253 VKPGITF
-267 PDGTVRTAD
+267 YSLKIIDPEGNVLTEKRIMIKVSPDVY
-276 LGTGKTKEFY
+276 K
-286 FGGKAPKGKYDFYAY
+286 
-301 VQTKYGSYQGE
+301 V
-312 VGNGSL
+312 
-318 SITLK
+318 
-323 STGLTG
+323 
-329 NTYETDDVIYRRVK
+329 TYY
-343 FVDLNTYLTAES
+343 
-355 NNNIT
+355 
-360 SCTRKN
+360 
-366 GTSESSQVWKF
+366 
-377 IKQSD
+377 
-382 NTYVIESFSNGKVI
+382 
-396 DVTKGKTVQG
+396 
-406 NSVTTYSSN
+406 
-415 GGSNQKWKLCSLGEK
+415 
-430 KYYIKAADSDSA
+430 
-442 VLDVTKGSTASGTTV
+442 
-457 ILWTWHGGS
+457 
-466 SQKVKFEY
+466 
-474 PYMIS
+474 
-479 YNANGGSGAPA
+479 ANGGSGAPMEQE
-490 KSYKDHGKSVNL
+490 KKYGVNL
-502 STTVPQRSG
+502 TLSSTVPLRNG
-511 YVFKG
+511 YVFTG
-516 WNTKADGTGKAYSAG
+516 WNTKEDGSGKKYSPG
-531 ELYSA
+531 DIYSE
-536 NGDVALYAQWKA
+536 NEKLNLYAQWKA

-595 ATSATYTPGSTISL
+595 ATSATYMPGSTISL

-697 TTYYIKSFAY
+697 TTYYIKAFAY
-707 SSKTGTYSFK
+707 SSKTGAYSFK

-745 VGKSATLP
+745 AGKSTTLP

-852 ISISSST
+852 I
-859 TLYAIWKK
+859 
-867 EPTSYTLSY
+867 
-876 NANGG
+876 
-881 SGAPSGHSGAKSYTI
+881 
-896 KTTVPTRFG
+896 R
-905 YTFLGWSTNSSA
+905 
-917 TSASYTPGST
+917 
-927 ISLSS
+927 
-932 NTTLY
+932 
-937 AVWKSAQSVSAGNS
+937 
-951 NTVNIAFAEQAW
+951 
-963 YYKFTPSSSGEY
+963 
-975 TFEST
+975 
-980 GSIDSKVTIYKA
+980 
-992 DGTEIGSDDDSGE
+992 
-1005 SSNFKKTLSLTS
+1005 
-1017 GTTYYI
+1017 
-1023 KSFAYSSKTGTYSFK
+1023 
-1038 VTKNTPA
+1038 
-1045 SYTVN
+1045 
-1050 FNANGGSVSPT
+1050 
-1061 SVIVTVGKSAT
+1061 
-1072 LPTPTKKY
+1072 
-1080 TLSYNANNGSGAPS
+1080 
-1094 SQSVSVSC
+1094 
-1102 KGWSTSNTA
+1102 
-1111 SSASYSCGSSY
+1111 
-1122 KPTTNI
+1122 
-1128 TLYAVWYSN
+1128 
-1137 GSATISSTKPTRSGY
+1137 
-1152 TFLGWSTSSSA
+1152 
-1163 SSASYSSGSSI
+1163 
-1174 SISSNTTLYAVWKKN
+1174 ISSNTTLYAVWKKN

-1357 EVVDG
+1357 EVVNG

-1367 MKRTNLGNCKLVV
+1367 MKRTNLGNCKLVA

>member
-93 RYRGGTSKSWNHT
+93 RYRAGTSKSWNHT

-142 TYLKTTLYNSGNE
+142 TYLKTTLYKPENE

-196 CGDWYYTGETKTVKG
+196 CGDWYYTGDTKYLDSCSDCWDKNRVDVWASRVNETTELSEGIVKNRYQFWFKFANKDTGALYNSYGSIRGYKSKISVYNPDGSELYSYTYDDSDYNWIRAIPEKIGKYKIEIVLTGNITAKYSEYFEVKSDAQITFDTGHLIMVKG
-211 CSACL
+211 QSKSFYAKA
-216 ECTGYNIKYEHT
+216 TGNWPKNSYLKESIDTNIATAKR
-228 GASDG
+228 DG
-233 VYDSDKITI
+233 HTI
-242 TITPHINDRDA
+242 TITA
-253 YNSEIEAIRMFVKF
+253 VKPGITF
-267 PDGTVRTAD
+267 YSLKIIDPEGNVLTEKRIMIKVSPDVY
-276 LGTGKTKEFY
+276 K
-286 FGGKAPKGKYDFYAY
+286 
-301 VQTKYGSYQGE
+301 V
-312 VGNGSL
+312 
-318 SITLK
+318 
-323 STGLTG
+323 
-329 NTYETDDVIYRRVK
+329 TYY
-343 FVDLNTYLTAES
+343 
-355 NNNIT
+355 
-360 SCTRKN
+360 
-366 GTSESSQVWKF
+366 
-377 IKQSD
+377 
-382 NTYVIESFSNGKVI
+382 
-396 DVTKGKTVQG
+396 
-406 NSVTTYSSN
+406 
-415 GGSNQKWKLCSLGEK
+415 
-430 KYYIKAADSDSA
+430 
-442 VLDVTKGSTASGTTV
+442 
-457 ILWTWHGGS
+457 
-466 SQKVKFEY
+466 
-474 PYMIS
+474 
-479 YNANGGSGAPA
+479 ANGGSGAPMEQE
-490 KSYKDHGKSVNL
+490 KKYGVNL
-502 STTVPQRSG
+502 TLSSTVPLRNG
-511 YVFKG
+511 YVFTG
-516 WNTKADGTGKAYSAG
+516 WNTKEDGSGKKYSPG
-531 ELYSA
+531 DIYSE
-536 NGDVALYAQWKA
+536 NEKLNLYAQWKTNA
-548 NTYTLT
+548 YTLT

-595 ATSATYTPGSTISL
+595 ATSASYTPGSTISL

-622 QSVSAGNS
+622 QSVSTGNS

-655 FESTGS
+655 FESAGS
-661 IDSKVTIY
+661 IDLKVTIY

-697 TTYYIKSFAY
+697 TTYYIKAFAY

-745 VGKSATLP
+745 AGKST
-753 TPTKKYT
+753 
-760 LSYNAN
+760 
-766 NGSGAPS
+766 
-773 SQSVSV
+773 
-779 SCKGWSTSNTAS
+779 
-791 SASYSCGSSYK
+791 
-802 PTTNITLYAVWYSNG
+802 
-817 SATISSTKPTR
+817 
-828 SGYTFLGWST
+828 
-838 SSSASSASYSSGSS
+838 
-852 ISISSST
+852 
-859 TLYAIWKK
+859 
-867 EPTSYTLSY
+867 
-876 NANGG
+876 
-881 SGAPSGHSGAKSYTI
+881 
-896 KTTVPTRFG
+896 
-905 YTFLGWSTNSSA
+905 
-917 TSASYTPGST
+917 
-927 ISLSS
+927 
-932 NTTLY
+932 
-937 AVWKSAQSVSAGNS
+937 
-951 NTVNIAFAEQAW
+951 
-963 YYKFTPSSSGEY
+963 
-975 TFEST
+975 
-980 GSIDSKVTIYKA
+980 
-992 DGTEIGSDDDSGE
+992 
-1005 SSNFKKTLSLTS
+1005 
-1017 GTTYYI
+1017 
-1023 KSFAYSSKTGTYSFK
+1023 
-1038 VTKNTPA
+1038 
-1045 SYTVN
+1045 
-1050 FNANGGSVSPT
+1050 
-1061 SVIVTVGKSAT
+1061 T

-1357 EVVDG
+1357 EVVNG

>member
-93 RYRGGTSKSWNHT
+93 RYRAGTSKSWNHT

-142 TYLKTTLYNSGNE
+142 TYLKTTLYEPGNE

-175 THSYISNYEAA
+175 THSYSSNYESAP
-186 HPHKVYKKCS
+186 PHKVYAKCS
-196 CGDWYYTGETKTVKG
+196 CGDWYYTGETKYLDSCSDCWDKNRVDVWASRVNETTELSEGIVKNRYQFWFKFANKDTGALYNSYGSIRGYKSKISVYNPDGSELYSYTYDDSDYNWIRAIPEKIGKYKIEIVLTGNITAKYSEYFEVKSDAQITFDTGHLIMVKG
-211 CSACL
+211 QSKSFYA
-216 ECTGYNIKYEHT
+216 EATGNWPKNSYLKESIDTNIATAKR
-228 GASDG
+228 DG
-233 VYDSDKITI
+233 HTI
-242 TITPHINDRDA
+242 TITA
-253 YNSEIEAIRMFVKF
+253 VKPGITF
-267 PDGTVRTAD
+267 YSLKIIDPEGNVLTEKRIMIKVSPDVY
-276 LGTGKTKEFY
+276 K
-286 FGGKAPKGKYDFYAY
+286 
-301 VQTKYGSYQGE
+301 V
-312 VGNGSL
+312 
-318 SITLK
+318 
-323 STGLTG
+323 
-329 NTYETDDVIYRRVK
+329 TYY
-343 FVDLNTYLTAES
+343 
-355 NNNIT
+355 
-360 SCTRKN
+360 
-366 GTSESSQVWKF
+366 
-377 IKQSD
+377 
-382 NTYVIESFSNGKVI
+382 
-396 DVTKGKTVQG
+396 
-406 NSVTTYSSN
+406 
-415 GGSNQKWKLCSLGEK
+415 
-430 KYYIKAADSDSA
+430 
-442 VLDVTKGSTASGTTV
+442 
-457 ILWTWHGGS
+457 
-466 SQKVKFEY
+466 
-474 PYMIS
+474 
-479 YNANGGSGAPA
+479 ANGGSGAPMEQE
-490 KSYKDHGKSVNL
+490 KKYGVNL
-502 STTVPQRSG
+502 TLSSTVPLRNG
-511 YVFKG
+511 YVFTG
-516 WNTKADGTGKAYSAG
+516 WNTKEDGSGKKYSPG
-531 ELYSA
+531 DIYSE
-536 NGDVALYAQWKA
+536 NEKLNLYAQWKTNA
-548 NTYTLT
+548 YTLT

-595 ATSATYTPGSTISL
+595 ATSASYAPGSTISL

-697 TTYYIKSFAY
+697 TTYYIKAFAY

-745 VGKSATLP
+745 AGNSATLP

-779 SCKGWSTSNTAS
+779 SCKGWSTSS
-791 SASYSCGSSYK
+791 
-802 PTTNITLYAVWYSNG
+802 
-817 SATISSTKPTR
+817 
-828 SGYTFLGWST
+828 
-838 SSSASSASYSSGSS
+838 
-852 ISISSST
+852 
-859 TLYAIWKK
+859 
-867 EPTSYTLSY
+867 
-876 NANGG
+876 
-881 SGAPSGHSGAKSYTI
+881 
-896 KTTVPTRFG
+896 
-905 YTFLGWSTNSSA
+905 
-917 TSASYTPGST
+917 
-927 ISLSS
+927 
-932 NTTLY
+932 
-937 AVWKSAQSVSAGNS
+937 
-951 NTVNIAFAEQAW
+951 
-963 YYKFTPSSSGEY
+963 
-975 TFEST
+975 
-980 GSIDSKVTIYKA
+980 
-992 DGTEIGSDDDSGE
+992 
-1005 SSNFKKTLSLTS
+1005 
-1017 GTTYYI
+1017 
-1023 KSFAYSSKTGTYSFK
+1023 
-1038 VTKNTPA
+1038 
-1045 SYTVN
+1045 
-1050 FNANGGSVSPT
+1050 
-1061 SVIVTVGKSAT
+1061 
-1072 LPTPTKKY
+1072 
-1080 TLSYNANNGSGAPS
+1080 
-1094 SQSVSVSC
+1094 
-1102 KGWSTSNTA
+1102 TA

-1189 PTTSYTVNY
+1189 TTTSYTVNY

-1306 KNATSAEFQSGT
+1306 KNATSAEFQAET

-1367 MKRTNLGNCKLVV
+1367 MKRTNLGNCKLVA

-1398 DSVTLNVETNGVK
+1398 DSVTLNIETNGVK

-1482 ANNTGSTI
+1482 AKNTGSTI

>member
-1 MPIAQAASLT
+1 MKRILSALIITIIIIGIIPVYVSAAYE
-11 QNEFDSKLSSARS
+11 N
-24 KYPNGCNNDTY
+24 TY
-35 SWYVA
+35 SNTGNQRVDIVEVAKTQIGNTNGLKYRPDGASWCASFVVWCARQAGIDSSIIKNTGWATADDLGVMYKGRNADRSEGINYTPQSGDLIIFDWSSNGYCYKSPASNYGDHVGIVEYVS
-40 GSLVGYQC
+40 GGY
-48 HGYARWLSYYVW
+48 V
-60 GSDFRNGN
+60 
-68 GTNWT
+68 
-73 RYEATSSDSKIDKLV
+73 
-88 PGDVI
+88 
-93 RYRGGTSKSWNHT
+93 HT
-106 IFVTSISGDT
+106 IEG
-116 VYFTDCNSDGNCTV
+116 
-130 KWDRSFSKSTLS
+130 
-142 TYLKTTLYNSGNE
+142 NSG
-155 ASSTGRGYIAHYTLN
+155 SSPRSVKRQTYSLNSSEIKGYGIPNYKSN
-170 NLGKH
+170 H

-196 CGDWYYTGETKTVKG
+196 CGDWYYTGDTKYLDSCSDCWDKNRVDVWASRVNETTELSEGIVKNRYQFWFKFANKDTGALYNSYGSIRGYKSKISVYNPDGSELYSYTYDDSDYNWIRAIPEKIGKYKIEIVLTGNITAKYSEYFEVKSDAQITFDTGHLIMVKG
-211 CSACL
+211 QSKSFYAKA
-216 ECTGYNIKYEHT
+216 TGNWPKNSYLKESIDTNIATAKR
-228 GASDG
+228 DG
-233 VYDSDKITI
+233 HTI
-242 TITPHINDRDA
+242 TITA
-253 YNSEIEAIRMFVKF
+253 VKPGITF
-267 PDGTVRTAD
+267 YSLKIIDPEGNVLTEKRIMIKVSPDVY
-276 LGTGKTKEFY
+276 K
-286 FGGKAPKGKYDFYAY
+286 
-301 VQTKYGSYQGE
+301 V
-312 VGNGSL
+312 
-318 SITLK
+318 
-323 STGLTG
+323 
-329 NTYETDDVIYRRVK
+329 TYY
-343 FVDLNTYLTAES
+343 
-355 NNNIT
+355 
-360 SCTRKN
+360 
-366 GTSESSQVWKF
+366 
-377 IKQSD
+377 
-382 NTYVIESFSNGKVI
+382 
-396 DVTKGKTVQG
+396 
-406 NSVTTYSSN
+406 
-415 GGSNQKWKLCSLGEK
+415 
-430 KYYIKAADSDSA
+430 
-442 VLDVTKGSTASGTTV
+442 
-457 ILWTWHGGS
+457 
-466 SQKVKFEY
+466 
-474 PYMIS
+474 
-479 YNANGGSGAPA
+479 ANGGSGAPMEQE
-490 KSYKDHGKSVNL
+490 KKYGVNL
-502 STTVPQRSG
+502 TLSSTVPLRNG
-511 YVFKG
+511 YVFTG
-516 WNTKADGTGKAYSAG
+516 WNTKEDGSGKKYSPG
-531 ELYSA
+531 DIYSE
-536 NGDVALYAQWKA
+536 NEKLNLYAQWKTNA
-548 NTYTLT
+548 YTLT

-697 TTYYIKSFAY
+697 TTYYIKAFAY

-724 SYTVNFNA
+724 SYTVSFNA

-745 VGKSATLP
+745 AGNSATLP
-753 TPTKKYT
+753 TPAKKYT

-773 SQSVSV
+773 SQ
-779 SCKGWSTSNTAS
+779 
-791 SASYSCGSSYK
+791 
-802 PTTNITLYAVWYSNG
+802 
-817 SATISSTKPTR
+817 R
-828 SGYTFLGWST
+828 
-838 SSSASSASYSSGSS
+838 
-852 ISISSST
+852 
-859 TLYAIWKK
+859 
-867 EPTSYTLSY
+867 
-876 NANGG
+876 
-881 SGAPSGHSGAKSYTI
+881 
-896 KTTVPTRFG
+896 
-905 YTFLGWSTNSSA
+905 
-917 TSASYTPGST
+917 
-927 ISLSS
+927 
-932 NTTLY
+932 
-937 AVWKSAQSVSAGNS
+937 
-951 NTVNIAFAEQAW
+951 
-963 YYKFTPSSSGEY
+963 
-975 TFEST
+975 
-980 GSIDSKVTIYKA
+980 
-992 DGTEIGSDDDSGE
+992 
-1005 SSNFKKTLSLTS
+1005 
-1017 GTTYYI
+1017 
-1023 KSFAYSSKTGTYSFK
+1023 
-1038 VTKNTPA
+1038 
-1045 SYTVN
+1045 
-1050 FNANGGSVSPT
+1050 
-1061 SVIVTVGKSAT
+1061 
-1072 LPTPTKKY
+1072 
-1080 TLSYNANNGSGAPS
+1080 
-1094 SQSVSVSC
+1094 VSVSC

-1318 KVSLKDNVTI
+1318 KVSLKGNVTI

-1357 EVVDG
+1357 EVVNG

>member
-1 MPIAQAASLT
+1 MKRILSALIITIIIIGIIPVYVSAAYE
-11 QNEFDSKLSSARS
+11 N
-24 KYPNGCNNDTY
+24 TY
-35 SWYVA
+35 SNTGNQRVDIVEVAKTQIGNTNGLKYRPDGASWCASFVVWCARQAGIDSSIIKNTGWATADDLGVMYKGRNADRSEGINYTPQSGDLIIFDWSSNGYCYKSPASNYGDHVGIVEYVS
-40 GSLVGYQC
+40 GGY
-48 HGYARWLSYYVW
+48 V
-60 GSDFRNGN
+60 
-68 GTNWT
+68 
-73 RYEATSSDSKIDKLV
+73 
-88 PGDVI
+88 
-93 RYRGGTSKSWNHT
+93 HT
-106 IFVTSISGDT
+106 IEG
-116 VYFTDCNSDGNCTV
+116 
-130 KWDRSFSKSTLS
+130 
-142 TYLKTTLYNSGNE
+142 NSG
-155 ASSTGRGYIAHYTLN
+155 SSPRSVKRQTYSLNSSEIKGYGIPNYKSN
-170 NLGKH
+170 H

-196 CGDWYYTGETKTVKG
+196 CGDWYYTGDTKYLDSCSDCWDKNRVDVWASRVNETTELSEGIVKNRYQFWFKFANKDTGALYNSYGSIRGYKSKISVYNPDGSELYSYTYDDSDYNWIRAIPEKIGKYKIEIVLTGNITAKYSEYFEVKSDAQITFDTGHLIMVKG
-211 CSACL
+211 QSKSFYAKA
-216 ECTGYNIKYEHT
+216 TGNWPKNSYLKESINTNIATAKR
-228 GASDG
+228 DG
-233 VYDSDKITI
+233 HTI
-242 TITPHINDRDA
+242 TITA
-253 YNSEIEAIRMFVKF
+253 VKPGITF
-267 PDGTVRTAD
+267 YSLKIIDPEGNVLTEKRIMIKVSPDVY
-276 LGTGKTKEFY
+276 K
-286 FGGKAPKGKYDFYAY
+286 
-301 VQTKYGSYQGE
+301 V
-312 VGNGSL
+312 
-318 SITLK
+318 
-323 STGLTG
+323 
-329 NTYETDDVIYRRVK
+329 TYY
-343 FVDLNTYLTAES
+343 
-355 NNNIT
+355 
-360 SCTRKN
+360 
-366 GTSESSQVWKF
+366 
-377 IKQSD
+377 
-382 NTYVIESFSNGKVI
+382 
-396 DVTKGKTVQG
+396 
-406 NSVTTYSSN
+406 
-415 GGSNQKWKLCSLGEK
+415 
-430 KYYIKAADSDSA
+430 
-442 VLDVTKGSTASGTTV
+442 
-457 ILWTWHGGS
+457 
-466 SQKVKFEY
+466 
-474 PYMIS
+474 
-479 YNANGGSGAPA
+479 ANGGSGAPMEQE
-490 KSYKDHGKSVNL
+490 KKYGVNL
-502 STTVPQRSG
+502 TLSSTVPLRNG
-511 YVFKG
+511 YVFTG
-516 WNTKADGTGKAYSAG
+516 WNTKEDGSGKKYSPG
-531 ELYSA
+531 DIYSE
-536 NGDVALYAQWKA
+536 NEKLNLYAQWKTNA
-548 NTYTLT
+548 YTLT

-581 RFGYTFL
+581 
-588 GWSTNSS
+588 
-595 ATSATYTPGSTISL
+595 
-609 SSNTTLYAVWKSA
+609 
-622 QSVSAGNS
+622 
-630 NTVNIAFAEQA
+630 
-641 WYYKFTPSSSGEYT
+641 
-655 FESTGS
+655 
-661 IDSKVTIY
+661 
-669 KADGTEIGS
+669 
-678 DDDSGESSNF
+678 
-688 KKTLSLTSG
+688 
-697 TTYYIKSFAY
+697 
-707 SSKTGTYSFK
+707 
-717 VTKNTPA
+717 
-724 SYTVNFNA
+724 
-732 NGGSVSPTSVIVT
+732 
-745 VGKSATLP
+745 
-753 TPTKKYT
+753 
-760 LSYNAN
+760 
-766 NGSGAPS
+766 
-773 SQSVSV
+773 
-779 SCKGWSTSNTAS
+779 
-791 SASYSCGSSYK
+791 
-802 PTTNITLYAVWYSNG
+802 
-817 SATISSTKPTR
+817 
-828 SGYTFLGWST
+828 
-838 SSSASSASYSSGSS
+838 
-852 ISISSST
+852 
-859 TLYAIWKK
+859 
-867 EPTSYTLSY
+867 
-876 NANGG
+876 
-881 SGAPSGHSGAKSYTI
+881 
-896 KTTVPTRFG
+896 RFG

-1023 KSFAYSSKTGTYSFK
+1023 KAFAYSSKTGTYSFK

-1061 SVIVTVGKSAT
+1061 SVIVTAGKSTT

-1122 KPTTNI
+1122 MPTTNM

-1357 EVVDG
+1357 EVVNG

-1367 MKRTNLGNCKLVV
+1367 MKRTNLGNCKLVA

>member
-93 RYRGGTSKSWNHT
+93 RYRAGTSKSWNHT

-142 TYLKTTLYNSGNE
+142 TYLKTTLYEPGNE

-175 THSYISNYEAA
+175 THSYSSNYESA
-186 HPHKVYKKCS
+186 HPHKVYAKCS
-196 CGDWYYTGETKTVKG
+196 CGDWYYTGETKYLDSCSDCWDKNRVDVWASRVNETTELSEGIVKNRYQFWFKFANKDTGALYNSYGSIRGYKSKISVYNPDGSELYSYTYDDSDYNWIRAIPEKIGKYKIEIVLTGNITAKYSEYFEVKSDAQITFDTGHLIMVKG
-211 CSACL
+211 QSKSFYA
-216 ECTGYNIKYEHT
+216 EATGNWPKNSYLKESIDTNIATAKR
-228 GASDG
+228 DG
-233 VYDSDKITI
+233 HTI
-242 TITPHINDRDA
+242 TITA
-253 YNSEIEAIRMFVKF
+253 VKPGITF
-267 PDGTVRTAD
+267 YSLKIIDPEGNVLTEKRIMIKVSPDVY
-276 LGTGKTKEFY
+276 K
-286 FGGKAPKGKYDFYAY
+286 
-301 VQTKYGSYQGE
+301 V
-312 VGNGSL
+312 
-318 SITLK
+318 
-323 STGLTG
+323 
-329 NTYETDDVIYRRVK
+329 TYY
-343 FVDLNTYLTAES
+343 
-355 NNNIT
+355 
-360 SCTRKN
+360 
-366 GTSESSQVWKF
+366 
-377 IKQSD
+377 
-382 NTYVIESFSNGKVI
+382 
-396 DVTKGKTVQG
+396 
-406 NSVTTYSSN
+406 
-415 GGSNQKWKLCSLGEK
+415 
-430 KYYIKAADSDSA
+430 
-442 VLDVTKGSTASGTTV
+442 
-457 ILWTWHGGS
+457 
-466 SQKVKFEY
+466 
-474 PYMIS
+474 
-479 YNANGGSGAPA
+479 ANGGSGAPMEQE
-490 KSYKDHGKSVNL
+490 KKYGVNL
-502 STTVPQRSG
+502 TLSSTVPLRNE
-511 YVFKG
+511 YVFTG
-516 WNTKADGTGKAYSAG
+516 WNTKEDGSGKKYSPG
-531 ELYSA
+531 DIYSE
-536 NGDVALYAQWKA
+536 NEKLNLYAQWKA

-581 RFGYTFL
+581 
-588 GWSTNSS
+588 
-595 ATSATYTPGSTISL
+595 
-609 SSNTTLYAVWKSA
+609 
-622 QSVSAGNS
+622 
-630 NTVNIAFAEQA
+630 
-641 WYYKFTPSSSGEYT
+641 
-655 FESTGS
+655 
-661 IDSKVTIY
+661 
-669 KADGTEIGS
+669 
-678 DDDSGESSNF
+678 
-688 KKTLSLTSG
+688 
-697 TTYYIKSFAY
+697 
-707 SSKTGTYSFK
+707 
-717 VTKNTPA
+717 
-724 SYTVNFNA
+724 
-732 NGGSVSPTSVIVT
+732 
-745 VGKSATLP
+745 
-753 TPTKKYT
+753 
-760 LSYNAN
+760 
-766 NGSGAPS
+766 
-773 SQSVSV
+773 
-779 SCKGWSTSNTAS
+779 
-791 SASYSCGSSYK
+791 
-802 PTTNITLYAVWYSNG
+802 
-817 SATISSTKPTR
+817 
-828 SGYTFLGWST
+828 
-838 SSSASSASYSSGSS
+838 
-852 ISISSST
+852 
-859 TLYAIWKK
+859 
-867 EPTSYTLSY
+867 
-876 NANGG
+876 
-881 SGAPSGHSGAKSYTI
+881 
-896 KTTVPTRFG
+896 RFG

-1023 KSFAYSSKTGTYSFK
+1023 KAFAYSSKTGTYSFK

-1045 SYTVN
+1045 SYTVS

-1061 SVIVTVGKSAT
+1061 SVIVTAGNSVT
-1072 LPTPTKKY
+1072 LPTPAKKY

-1102 KGWSTSNTA
+1102 KGWSTSSTA

-1122 KPTTNI
+1122 IPTTNM

-1306 KNATSAEFQSGT
+1306 KNATSAEFQAET

-1328 YAIWKADTSTPVPD
+1328 YAIWKADTSTPIPD

-1367 MKRTNLGNCKLVV
+1367 MKRTNLGNCKLVA

-1398 DSVTLNVETNGVK
+1398 DSVTLNIETNGVK

-1482 ANNTGSTI
+1482 AKNTGSTI

>member
-1 MPIAQAASLT
+1 MKKVISIMLILIAAFSFAKFGGEMPIAQAASLT

-73 RYEATSSDSKIDKLV
+73 RYEATSSDSKINKLV

-93 RYRGGTSKSWNHT
+93 RYRAGTSKSWNHT

-142 TYLKTTLYNSGNE
+142 TYLKTTLYKPENE

-196 CGDWYYTGETKTVKG
+196 CGDWYYTGDTKYLDSCSDCWDKNRVDVWASRVNETTELSEGIVKNRYQFWFKFANKDTGALYNSYGSIRGYKSKISVYNPDGSELYSYTYDDSDYNWIRAIPEKIGKYKIEIVLTGNITAKYSEYFEVKSDAQITFDTGHLIMVKG
-211 CSACL
+211 QSKSFYAKA
-216 ECTGYNIKYEHT
+216 TGNWPKNSYLKESINTNIATAKR
-228 GASDG
+228 DG
-233 VYDSDKITI
+233 HTI
-242 TITPHINDRDA
+242 TITA
-253 YNSEIEAIRMFVKF
+253 VKPGITF
-267 PDGTVRTAD
+267 YSLKIIDPEGNVLTEKRIMIKVSPDVY
-276 LGTGKTKEFY
+276 K
-286 FGGKAPKGKYDFYAY
+286 
-301 VQTKYGSYQGE
+301 V
-312 VGNGSL
+312 
-318 SITLK
+318 
-323 STGLTG
+323 
-329 NTYETDDVIYRRVK
+329 TYY
-343 FVDLNTYLTAES
+343 
-355 NNNIT
+355 
-360 SCTRKN
+360 
-366 GTSESSQVWKF
+366 
-377 IKQSD
+377 
-382 NTYVIESFSNGKVI
+382 
-396 DVTKGKTVQG
+396 
-406 NSVTTYSSN
+406 
-415 GGSNQKWKLCSLGEK
+415 
-430 KYYIKAADSDSA
+430 
-442 VLDVTKGSTASGTTV
+442 
-457 ILWTWHGGS
+457 
-466 SQKVKFEY
+466 
-474 PYMIS
+474 
-479 YNANGGSGAPA
+479 ANGGSGAPMEQE
-490 KSYKDHGKSVNL
+490 KKYGVNL
-502 STTVPQRSG
+502 TLSSTVPLRNG
-511 YVFKG
+511 YVFTG
-516 WNTKADGTGKAYSAG
+516 WNTKEDGSGKKYSPG
-531 ELYSA
+531 DIYSE
-536 NGDVALYAQWKA
+536 NEKLNLYAQWKTNA
-548 NTYTLT
+548 YTLT

-697 TTYYIKSFAY
+697 TTYYIKAFAY

-745 VGKSATLP
+745 A
-753 TPTKKYT
+753 
-760 LSYNAN
+760 
-766 NGSGAPS
+766 
-773 SQSVSV
+773 
-779 SCKGWSTSNTAS
+779 
-791 SASYSCGSSYK
+791 
-802 PTTNITLYAVWYSNG
+802 
-817 SATISSTKPTR
+817 
-828 SGYTFLGWST
+828 
-838 SSSASSASYSSGSS
+838 
-852 ISISSST
+852 
-859 TLYAIWKK
+859 
-867 EPTSYTLSY
+867 
-876 NANGG
+876 
-881 SGAPSGHSGAKSYTI
+881 
-896 KTTVPTRFG
+896 
-905 YTFLGWSTNSSA
+905 
-917 TSASYTPGST
+917 
-927 ISLSS
+927 
-932 NTTLY
+932 
-937 AVWKSAQSVSAGNS
+937 
-951 NTVNIAFAEQAW
+951 
-963 YYKFTPSSSGEY
+963 
-975 TFEST
+975 
-980 GSIDSKVTIYKA
+980 
-992 DGTEIGSDDDSGE
+992 
-1005 SSNFKKTLSLTS
+1005 
-1017 GTTYYI
+1017 
-1023 KSFAYSSKTGTYSFK
+1023 
-1038 VTKNTPA
+1038 
-1045 SYTVN
+1045 
-1050 FNANGGSVSPT
+1050 
-1061 SVIVTVGKSAT
+1061 GKSAT

-1357 EVVDG
+1357 EVVNG

>member
-1 MPIAQAASLT
+1 MKKVISIILILIAAFSFAKFGGEMPIAQAASLT

-93 RYRGGTSKSWNHT
+93 RYRAGTSKSWNHT

-175 THSYISNYEAA
+175 THSYSSNYESA
-186 HPHKVYKKCS
+186 HPHKVYAKCS
-196 CGDWYYTGETKTVKG
+196 CGDWYYTGDTKYLDSCSDCWDKNRVDVWASRVNETTELSEGIVKNRYQFWFKFANKDTGALYNSYGSIRGYKSKISVYNPDGSELYSYTYDDSDYNWIRAIPEKIGKYKIEIVLTGNITAKYSEYFEVKSDAQITFDTGHLIMVKG
-211 CSACL
+211 QSKSFYA
-216 ECTGYNIKYEHT
+216 EATGNWPKNSYLKESINTNIATAKR
-228 GASDG
+228 DG
-233 VYDSDKITI
+233 HTI
-242 TITPHINDRDA
+242 TITA
-253 YNSEIEAIRMFVKF
+253 VKPGITF
-267 PDGTVRTAD
+267 YSLKIIDPEGNVLTEKRIMIKVSPDVY
-276 LGTGKTKEFY
+276 K
-286 FGGKAPKGKYDFYAY
+286 
-301 VQTKYGSYQGE
+301 V
-312 VGNGSL
+312 
-318 SITLK
+318 
-323 STGLTG
+323 
-329 NTYETDDVIYRRVK
+329 TYY
-343 FVDLNTYLTAES
+343 
-355 NNNIT
+355 
-360 SCTRKN
+360 
-366 GTSESSQVWKF
+366 
-377 IKQSD
+377 
-382 NTYVIESFSNGKVI
+382 
-396 DVTKGKTVQG
+396 
-406 NSVTTYSSN
+406 
-415 GGSNQKWKLCSLGEK
+415 
-430 KYYIKAADSDSA
+430 
-442 VLDVTKGSTASGTTV
+442 
-457 ILWTWHGGS
+457 
-466 SQKVKFEY
+466 
-474 PYMIS
+474 
-479 YNANGGSGAPA
+479 ANGGSGAPMEQE
-490 KSYKDHGKSVNL
+490 KKYGVNL
-502 STTVPQRSG
+502 TLSSTVPLRNG
-511 YVFKG
+511 YVFTG
-516 WNTKADGTGKAYSAG
+516 WNTKEDGSGKKYSPG
-531 ELYSA
+531 DIYSE
-536 NGDVALYAQWKA
+536 NEKLNLYAQWKTNA
-548 NTYTLT
+548 YTLT

-661 IDSKVTIY
+661 IDSKVVIY
-669 KADGTEIGS
+669 KADGTELGS

-697 TTYYIKSFAY
+697 TTYYIKAFAY

-724 SYTVNFNA
+724 SYTVSFNA

-745 VGKSATLP
+745 AGNSATLP
-753 TPTKKYT
+753 TP
-760 LSYNAN
+760 A
-766 NGSGAPS
+766 
-773 SQSVSV
+773 
-779 SCKGWSTSNTAS
+779 
-791 SASYSCGSSYK
+791 
-802 PTTNITLYAVWYSNG
+802 
-817 SATISSTKPTR
+817 
-828 SGYTFLGWST
+828 
-838 SSSASSASYSSGSS
+838 
-852 ISISSST
+852 
-859 TLYAIWKK
+859 
-867 EPTSYTLSY
+867 
-876 NANGG
+876 
-881 SGAPSGHSGAKSYTI
+881 
-896 KTTVPTRFG
+896 
-905 YTFLGWSTNSSA
+905 
-917 TSASYTPGST
+917 
-927 ISLSS
+927 
-932 NTTLY
+932 
-937 AVWKSAQSVSAGNS
+937 
-951 NTVNIAFAEQAW
+951 
-963 YYKFTPSSSGEY
+963 
-975 TFEST
+975 
-980 GSIDSKVTIYKA
+980 
-992 DGTEIGSDDDSGE
+992 
-1005 SSNFKKTLSLTS
+1005 
-1017 GTTYYI
+1017 
-1023 KSFAYSSKTGTYSFK
+1023 
-1038 VTKNTPA
+1038 
-1045 SYTVN
+1045 
-1050 FNANGGSVSPT
+1050 
-1061 SVIVTVGKSAT
+1061 
-1072 LPTPTKKY
+1072 KKY

-1306 KNATSAEFQSGT
+1306 KNATSAEFQSET

-1367 MKRTNLGNCKLVV
+1367 MKRTNLGNCKLVA

-1398 DSVTLNVETNGVK
+1398 DSVTLNIETNGVK

-1482 ANNTGSTI
+1482 AKNTGSTI

>member
-1 MPIAQAASLT
+1 MKKVISIMLILIAAFSFARIGGEIPIAQAASLT

-93 RYRGGTSKSWNHT
+93 RYRAGTSKSWNHT

-142 TYLKTTLYNSGNE
+142 TYLKTTLYKPENE

-175 THSYISNYEAA
+175 THSYSSNYESA
-186 HPHKVYKKCS
+186 HPHKVYAKCS
-196 CGDWYYTGETKTVKG
+196 CGDWYYTGETKYLDSCSDCWDKNRVDVWASRVNETTELSEGIVKNRYQFWFKFANKDTGALYNSYGSIRGYKSKISVYNPDGSELYSYTYDDSDYNWIRAIPEKIGKYKIEIVLTGNITAKYSEYLEVKSDAQITFDTGHLIMVKG
-211 CSACL
+211 QSKSFYAKA
-216 ECTGYNIKYEHT
+216 TGNWPKNSYLKESINTNIATAKR
-228 GASDG
+228 DG
-233 VYDSDKITI
+233 HTI
-242 TITPHINDRDA
+242 TITA
-253 YNSEIEAIRMFVKF
+253 VKPGITF
-267 PDGTVRTAD
+267 YSLKIIDPEGNVLTEKRIMIKVSPDVY
-276 LGTGKTKEFY
+276 K
-286 FGGKAPKGKYDFYAY
+286 
-301 VQTKYGSYQGE
+301 V
-312 VGNGSL
+312 
-318 SITLK
+318 
-323 STGLTG
+323 
-329 NTYETDDVIYRRVK
+329 TYY
-343 FVDLNTYLTAES
+343 
-355 NNNIT
+355 
-360 SCTRKN
+360 
-366 GTSESSQVWKF
+366 
-377 IKQSD
+377 
-382 NTYVIESFSNGKVI
+382 
-396 DVTKGKTVQG
+396 
-406 NSVTTYSSN
+406 
-415 GGSNQKWKLCSLGEK
+415 
-430 KYYIKAADSDSA
+430 
-442 VLDVTKGSTASGTTV
+442 
-457 ILWTWHGGS
+457 
-466 SQKVKFEY
+466 
-474 PYMIS
+474 
-479 YNANGGSGAPA
+479 ANGGSGAPMEQE
-490 KSYKDHGKSVNL
+490 KKYGVNL
-502 STTVPQRSG
+502 TLSSTVPLRNG
-511 YVFKG
+511 YVFTG
-516 WNTKADGTGKAYSAG
+516 WNTKEDGSGKKYSPG
-531 ELYSA
+531 DIYSE
-536 NGDVALYAQWKA
+536 NEKLNLYAQWKTNA
-548 NTYTLT
+548 YTLT

-678 DDDSGESSNF
+678 DDDSGDGSNF

-697 TTYYIKSFAY
+697 TTYYIKAFAY

-724 SYTVNFNA
+724 SYTVSFNA

-745 VGKSATLP
+745 AGNSATLP
-753 TPTKKYT
+753 TP
-760 LSYNAN
+760 A
-766 NGSGAPS
+766 
-773 SQSVSV
+773 
-779 SCKGWSTSNTAS
+779 
-791 SASYSCGSSYK
+791 
-802 PTTNITLYAVWYSNG
+802 
-817 SATISSTKPTR
+817 
-828 SGYTFLGWST
+828 
-838 SSSASSASYSSGSS
+838 
-852 ISISSST
+852 
-859 TLYAIWKK
+859 
-867 EPTSYTLSY
+867 
-876 NANGG
+876 
-881 SGAPSGHSGAKSYTI
+881 
-896 KTTVPTRFG
+896 
-905 YTFLGWSTNSSA
+905 
-917 TSASYTPGST
+917 
-927 ISLSS
+927 
-932 NTTLY
+932 
-937 AVWKSAQSVSAGNS
+937 
-951 NTVNIAFAEQAW
+951 
-963 YYKFTPSSSGEY
+963 
-975 TFEST
+975 
-980 GSIDSKVTIYKA
+980 
-992 DGTEIGSDDDSGE
+992 
-1005 SSNFKKTLSLTS
+1005 
-1017 GTTYYI
+1017 
-1023 KSFAYSSKTGTYSFK
+1023 
-1038 VTKNTPA
+1038 
-1045 SYTVN
+1045 
-1050 FNANGGSVSPT
+1050 
-1061 SVIVTVGKSAT
+1061 
-1072 LPTPTKKY
+1072 KKY

-1220 PTPSKTATITYNANG
+1220 PMPSKTATITYNANG

-1367 MKRTNLGNCKLVV
+1367 MKRTNLGNCKLVA

>member
-93 RYRGGTSKSWNHT
+93 RYRAGTSKSWNHT

-142 TYLKTTLYNSGNE
+142 TYLKTTLYKPENE

-196 CGDWYYTGETKTVKG
+196 CGDWYYTGDTKYLDSCSDCWDKNRVDVWASRVNETTELSEGIVKNRYQFWFKFANKDTGALYNSYGSIRGYKSKISVYNPDGSELYSYTYDDSDYNWIRAIPEKIGKYKIEIVLTGNITAKYSEYFEVKSDAQITFDTGHLIMVKG
-211 CSACL
+211 QSKSFYAKA
-216 ECTGYNIKYEHT
+216 TGNWPKNSYLKESIDTNIATAKR
-228 GASDG
+228 DG
-233 VYDSDKITI
+233 HTI
-242 TITPHINDRDA
+242 TITA
-253 YNSEIEAIRMFVKF
+253 VKPGITF
-267 PDGTVRTAD
+267 YSLKIIDPEGNVLTEKRIMIKVSPDVY
-276 LGTGKTKEFY
+276 K
-286 FGGKAPKGKYDFYAY
+286 
-301 VQTKYGSYQGE
+301 V
-312 VGNGSL
+312 
-318 SITLK
+318 
-323 STGLTG
+323 
-329 NTYETDDVIYRRVK
+329 TYY
-343 FVDLNTYLTAES
+343 
-355 NNNIT
+355 
-360 SCTRKN
+360 
-366 GTSESSQVWKF
+366 
-377 IKQSD
+377 
-382 NTYVIESFSNGKVI
+382 
-396 DVTKGKTVQG
+396 
-406 NSVTTYSSN
+406 
-415 GGSNQKWKLCSLGEK
+415 
-430 KYYIKAADSDSA
+430 
-442 VLDVTKGSTASGTTV
+442 
-457 ILWTWHGGS
+457 
-466 SQKVKFEY
+466 
-474 PYMIS
+474 
-479 YNANGGSGAPA
+479 ANGGSGAPMEQE
-490 KSYKDHGKSVNL
+490 KKYGVNL
-502 STTVPQRSG
+502 TLSSTVPLRNG
-511 YVFKG
+511 YVFTG
-516 WNTKADGTGKAYSAG
+516 WNTKEDGSGKKYSPG
-531 ELYSA
+531 DIYSE
-536 NGDVALYAQWKA
+536 NEKLNLYAQWKTNA
-548 NTYTLT
+548 YTLT

-581 RFGYTFL
+581 
-588 GWSTNSS
+588 
-595 ATSATYTPGSTISL
+595 
-609 SSNTTLYAVWKSA
+609 
-622 QSVSAGNS
+622 
-630 NTVNIAFAEQA
+630 
-641 WYYKFTPSSSGEYT
+641 
-655 FESTGS
+655 
-661 IDSKVTIY
+661 
-669 KADGTEIGS
+669 
-678 DDDSGESSNF
+678 
-688 KKTLSLTSG
+688 
-697 TTYYIKSFAY
+697 
-707 SSKTGTYSFK
+707 
-717 VTKNTPA
+717 
-724 SYTVNFNA
+724 
-732 NGGSVSPTSVIVT
+732 
-745 VGKSATLP
+745 
-753 TPTKKYT
+753 
-760 LSYNAN
+760 
-766 NGSGAPS
+766 
-773 SQSVSV
+773 
-779 SCKGWSTSNTAS
+779 
-791 SASYSCGSSYK
+791 
-802 PTTNITLYAVWYSNG
+802 
-817 SATISSTKPTR
+817 
-828 SGYTFLGWST
+828 
-838 SSSASSASYSSGSS
+838 
-852 ISISSST
+852 
-859 TLYAIWKK
+859 
-867 EPTSYTLSY
+867 
-876 NANGG
+876 
-881 SGAPSGHSGAKSYTI
+881 
-896 KTTVPTRFG
+896 RFG

-1023 KSFAYSSKTGTYSFK
+1023 KAFAYSSKTGTYSFK

-1061 SVIVTVGKSAT
+1061 SVIVTAGKSTT
-1072 LPTPTKKY
+1072 LPTPAKKY

-1285 TTLSSTKPTRAG
+1285 STLSSTKPTRAG

-1328 YAIWKADTSTPVPD
+1328 YAIWQADTSTPVPD

-1357 EVVDG
+1357 EVVNG

>member
-1 MPIAQAASLT
+1 MLILIAAFSFAKFGGEMPIAQAASLT

-93 RYRGGTSKSWNHT
+93 RYRAGTSKSWNHT

-142 TYLKTTLYNSGNE
+142 TYLKTTLYEPGNE

-175 THSYISNYEAA
+175 THSYSSNYESA
-186 HPHKVYKKCS
+186 HPHKVYAKCS
-196 CGDWYYTGETKTVKG
+196 CGDWYYTGETKYLDSCSDCWDKNRVDVWASRVNETTELSEGIVKNRYQFWFKFANKDTGALYNSYGSIRGYKSKISVYNPDGSELYSYTYDDSDYNWIRAIPEKIGKYKIEIVLTGNITAKYSEYFEVKSDAQITFDTGHLIMVKG
-211 CSACL
+211 QSKSFYA
-216 ECTGYNIKYEHT
+216 EATGNWPKNSYLKESIDTNIATAKR
-228 GASDG
+228 DG
-233 VYDSDKITI
+233 HTI
-242 TITPHINDRDA
+242 TITA
-253 YNSEIEAIRMFVKF
+253 VKPGITF
-267 PDGTVRTAD
+267 YSLKIIDPEGNVLTEKRIMIKVSPDVY
-276 LGTGKTKEFY
+276 K
-286 FGGKAPKGKYDFYAY
+286 
-301 VQTKYGSYQGE
+301 V
-312 VGNGSL
+312 
-318 SITLK
+318 
-323 STGLTG
+323 
-329 NTYETDDVIYRRVK
+329 TYY
-343 FVDLNTYLTAES
+343 
-355 NNNIT
+355 
-360 SCTRKN
+360 
-366 GTSESSQVWKF
+366 
-377 IKQSD
+377 
-382 NTYVIESFSNGKVI
+382 
-396 DVTKGKTVQG
+396 
-406 NSVTTYSSN
+406 
-415 GGSNQKWKLCSLGEK
+415 
-430 KYYIKAADSDSA
+430 
-442 VLDVTKGSTASGTTV
+442 
-457 ILWTWHGGS
+457 
-466 SQKVKFEY
+466 
-474 PYMIS
+474 
-479 YNANGGSGAPA
+479 ANGGSGAPMEQE
-490 KSYKDHGKSVNL
+490 KKYGVNL
-502 STTVPQRSG
+502 TLSSTVPLRNE
-511 YVFKG
+511 YVFTG
-516 WNTKADGTGKAYSAG
+516 WNTKEDGSGKKYSPG
-531 ELYSA
+531 DIYSE
-536 NGDVALYAQWKA
+536 NEKLNLYAQWKA

-581 RFGYTFL
+581 
-588 GWSTNSS
+588 
-595 ATSATYTPGSTISL
+595 
-609 SSNTTLYAVWKSA
+609 
-622 QSVSAGNS
+622 
-630 NTVNIAFAEQA
+630 
-641 WYYKFTPSSSGEYT
+641 
-655 FESTGS
+655 
-661 IDSKVTIY
+661 
-669 KADGTEIGS
+669 
-678 DDDSGESSNF
+678 
-688 KKTLSLTSG
+688 
-697 TTYYIKSFAY
+697 
-707 SSKTGTYSFK
+707 
-717 VTKNTPA
+717 
-724 SYTVNFNA
+724 
-732 NGGSVSPTSVIVT
+732 
-745 VGKSATLP
+745 
-753 TPTKKYT
+753 
-760 LSYNAN
+760 
-766 NGSGAPS
+766 
-773 SQSVSV
+773 
-779 SCKGWSTSNTAS
+779 
-791 SASYSCGSSYK
+791 
-802 PTTNITLYAVWYSNG
+802 
-817 SATISSTKPTR
+817 
-828 SGYTFLGWST
+828 
-838 SSSASSASYSSGSS
+838 
-852 ISISSST
+852 
-859 TLYAIWKK
+859 
-867 EPTSYTLSY
+867 
-876 NANGG
+876 
-881 SGAPSGHSGAKSYTI
+881 
-896 KTTVPTRFG
+896 RFG

-1023 KSFAYSSKTGTYSFK
+1023 KAFAYSSKTGTYSFK

-1045 SYTVN
+1045 SYTVS

-1061 SVIVTVGKSAT
+1061 SVIVTAGNSVT
-1072 LPTPTKKY
+1072 LPTPAKKY

-1102 KGWSTSNTA
+1102 KGWSTSSTA

-1122 KPTTNI
+1122 IPTTNM

-1306 KNATSAEFQSGT
+1306 KNATSAEFQAET

-1328 YAIWKADTSTPVPD
+1328 YAIWKADTSTPIPD

-1357 EVVDG
+1357 ELVDG

-1367 MKRTNLGNCKLVV
+1367 MKRTNLGNCKLVA

-1398 DSVTLNVETNGVK
+1398 DSVTLNIETNGVK

-1482 ANNTGSTI
+1482 AKNTGSTI

>member
-1 MPIAQAASLT
+1 MLILIAAFSFAKFGGEMPIAQAASLT

-93 RYRGGTSKSWNHT
+93 RYRAGTSKSWNHT

-142 TYLKTTLYNSGNE
+142 TYLKTTLYEPGNE

-175 THSYISNYEAA
+175 THSYSSNYESA
-186 HPHKVYKKCS
+186 HPHKVYAKCS
-196 CGDWYYTGETKTVKG
+196 CGDWYYTGETKYLDSCSDCWDKNRVDVWASRVNETTELSEGIVKNRYQFWFKFANKDTGALYNSYGSIRGYKSKISVYNPDGSELYSYTYDDSDYNWIRAIPEKIGKYKIEIVLTGNITAKYSEYFEVKSDAQITFDTGHLIMVKG
-211 CSACL
+211 QSKSFYA
-216 ECTGYNIKYEHT
+216 EATGNWPKNSYLKESIDTNIATAKR
-228 GASDG
+228 DG
-233 VYDSDKITI
+233 HTI
-242 TITPHINDRDA
+242 TITA
-253 YNSEIEAIRMFVKF
+253 VKPGITF
-267 PDGTVRTAD
+267 YSLKIIDPEGNVLTEKRIMIKVSPDVY
-276 LGTGKTKEFY
+276 K
-286 FGGKAPKGKYDFYAY
+286 
-301 VQTKYGSYQGE
+301 V
-312 VGNGSL
+312 
-318 SITLK
+318 
-323 STGLTG
+323 
-329 NTYETDDVIYRRVK
+329 TYY
-343 FVDLNTYLTAES
+343 
-355 NNNIT
+355 
-360 SCTRKN
+360 
-366 GTSESSQVWKF
+366 
-377 IKQSD
+377 
-382 NTYVIESFSNGKVI
+382 
-396 DVTKGKTVQG
+396 
-406 NSVTTYSSN
+406 
-415 GGSNQKWKLCSLGEK
+415 
-430 KYYIKAADSDSA
+430 
-442 VLDVTKGSTASGTTV
+442 
-457 ILWTWHGGS
+457 
-466 SQKVKFEY
+466 
-474 PYMIS
+474 
-479 YNANGGSGAPA
+479 ANGGSGAPMEQE
-490 KSYKDHGKSVNL
+490 KKYGVNL
-502 STTVPQRSG
+502 TLSSTVPLRNE
-511 YVFKG
+511 YVFTG
-516 WNTKADGTGKAYSAG
+516 WNTKEDGSGKKYSPG
-531 ELYSA
+531 DIYSE
-536 NGDVALYAQWKA
+536 NEKLNLYAQWKA

-581 RFGYTFL
+581 
-588 GWSTNSS
+588 
-595 ATSATYTPGSTISL
+595 
-609 SSNTTLYAVWKSA
+609 
-622 QSVSAGNS
+622 
-630 NTVNIAFAEQA
+630 
-641 WYYKFTPSSSGEYT
+641 
-655 FESTGS
+655 
-661 IDSKVTIY
+661 
-669 KADGTEIGS
+669 
-678 DDDSGESSNF
+678 
-688 KKTLSLTSG
+688 
-697 TTYYIKSFAY
+697 
-707 SSKTGTYSFK
+707 
-717 VTKNTPA
+717 
-724 SYTVNFNA
+724 
-732 NGGSVSPTSVIVT
+732 
-745 VGKSATLP
+745 
-753 TPTKKYT
+753 
-760 LSYNAN
+760 
-766 NGSGAPS
+766 
-773 SQSVSV
+773 
-779 SCKGWSTSNTAS
+779 
-791 SASYSCGSSYK
+791 
-802 PTTNITLYAVWYSNG
+802 
-817 SATISSTKPTR
+817 
-828 SGYTFLGWST
+828 
-838 SSSASSASYSSGSS
+838 
-852 ISISSST
+852 
-859 TLYAIWKK
+859 
-867 EPTSYTLSY
+867 
-876 NANGG
+876 
-881 SGAPSGHSGAKSYTI
+881 
-896 KTTVPTRFG
+896 RFG

-1023 KSFAYSSKTGTYSFK
+1023 KAFAYSSKTGTYSFK

-1045 SYTVN
+1045 SYTVS

-1061 SVIVTVGKSAT
+1061 SVIVTAGNSVT
-1072 LPTPTKKY
+1072 LPTPAKKY

-1102 KGWSTSNTA
+1102 KGWSTSSTA

-1122 KPTTNI
+1122 IPTTNM

-1306 KNATSAEFQSGT
+1306 KNATSAEFQAET

-1328 YAIWKADTSTPVPD
+1328 YAIWKADTSTPIPD

-1367 MKRTNLGNCKLVV
+1367 MKRTNLGNCKLVA

-1398 DSVTLNVETNGVK
+1398 DSVTLNIETNGVK

-1482 ANNTGSTI
+1482 AKNTGSTI

>member
-93 RYRGGTSKSWNHT
+93 RYRAGTSKSWNHT

-175 THSYISNYEAA
+175 THSYSSNYESA
-186 HPHKVYKKCS
+186 HPHKVYAKCS
-196 CGDWYYTGETKTVKG
+196 CGDWYYTGETKYLDSCSDCWDKNRVDVWASRVNETTELSEGIVKNRYQFWFKFANKDTGALYNSYGSIRGYKSKISVYNPDGSELYSYTYDDSDYNWIRAIPEKIGKYKIEIVLTGNITAKYSEYFEVKSDAQITFDTGHLIMVKG
-211 CSACL
+211 QSKSFYA
-216 ECTGYNIKYEHT
+216 EATGNWPKNSYLKESIDTNIATAKR
-228 GASDG
+228 DG
-233 VYDSDKITI
+233 HTI
-242 TITPHINDRDA
+242 TITA
-253 YNSEIEAIRMFVKF
+253 VKPGITF
-267 PDGTVRTAD
+267 YSLKIIDPEGNVLTEKRIMIKVSPDVY
-276 LGTGKTKEFY
+276 K
-286 FGGKAPKGKYDFYAY
+286 
-301 VQTKYGSYQGE
+301 V
-312 VGNGSL
+312 
-318 SITLK
+318 
-323 STGLTG
+323 
-329 NTYETDDVIYRRVK
+329 TYY
-343 FVDLNTYLTAES
+343 
-355 NNNIT
+355 
-360 SCTRKN
+360 
-366 GTSESSQVWKF
+366 
-377 IKQSD
+377 
-382 NTYVIESFSNGKVI
+382 
-396 DVTKGKTVQG
+396 
-406 NSVTTYSSN
+406 
-415 GGSNQKWKLCSLGEK
+415 
-430 KYYIKAADSDSA
+430 
-442 VLDVTKGSTASGTTV
+442 
-457 ILWTWHGGS
+457 
-466 SQKVKFEY
+466 
-474 PYMIS
+474 
-479 YNANGGSGAPA
+479 ANGGSGAPMEQE
-490 KSYKDHGKSVNL
+490 KKYGVNL
-502 STTVPQRSG
+502 TLSSTVPLRNG
-511 YVFKG
+511 YVFTG
-516 WNTKADGTGKAYSAG
+516 WNTKEDGSGKKYSPG
-531 ELYSA
+531 DIYSE
-536 NGDVALYAQWKA
+536 NEKLNLYAQWKA

-581 RFGYTFL
+581 
-588 GWSTNSS
+588 
-595 ATSATYTPGSTISL
+595 
-609 SSNTTLYAVWKSA
+609 
-622 QSVSAGNS
+622 
-630 NTVNIAFAEQA
+630 
-641 WYYKFTPSSSGEYT
+641 
-655 FESTGS
+655 
-661 IDSKVTIY
+661 
-669 KADGTEIGS
+669 
-678 DDDSGESSNF
+678 
-688 KKTLSLTSG
+688 
-697 TTYYIKSFAY
+697 
-707 SSKTGTYSFK
+707 
-717 VTKNTPA
+717 
-724 SYTVNFNA
+724 
-732 NGGSVSPTSVIVT
+732 
-745 VGKSATLP
+745 
-753 TPTKKYT
+753 
-760 LSYNAN
+760 
-766 NGSGAPS
+766 
-773 SQSVSV
+773 
-779 SCKGWSTSNTAS
+779 
-791 SASYSCGSSYK
+791 
-802 PTTNITLYAVWYSNG
+802 
-817 SATISSTKPTR
+817 
-828 SGYTFLGWST
+828 
-838 SSSASSASYSSGSS
+838 
-852 ISISSST
+852 
-859 TLYAIWKK
+859 
-867 EPTSYTLSY
+867 
-876 NANGG
+876 
-881 SGAPSGHSGAKSYTI
+881 
-896 KTTVPTRFG
+896 RFG

-1023 KSFAYSSKTGTYSFK
+1023 KAFAYSSKTGTYSFK

-1045 SYTVN
+1045 SYTVS

-1061 SVIVTVGKSAT
+1061 SVIVTAGNSVT

-1102 KGWSTSNTA
+1102 KGWSTSSTA

-1122 KPTTNI
+1122 IPTTNM

-1152 TFLGWSTSSSA
+1152 TFLGWSTNSSA

-1306 KNATSAEFQSGT
+1306 KNATSAEFQAET

-1367 MKRTNLGNCKLVV
+1367 MKRTNLGNCKLVA

-1398 DSVTLNVETNGVK
+1398 DSVTLNIETNGVK

-1482 ANNTGSTI
+1482 AKNTGSTI

>member
-1 MPIAQAASLT
+1 MLILIAAFSFAKFGGEMPIAQAASLT

-93 RYRGGTSKSWNHT
+93 RYRAGTSKSWNHT

-142 TYLKTTLYNSGNE
+142 TYLKTTLYKPENE

-175 THSYISNYEAA
+175 THSYSSNYESA
-186 HPHKVYKKCS
+186 HPHKVYAKCS
-196 CGDWYYTGETKTVKG
+196 CGDWYYTGDTKYLDSCSDCWDKNRVDVWASRVNETTELSEGIVKNRYQFWFKFANKDTGALYNSYGSIRGYKSKISVYNPDGSELYSYTYDDSDYNWIRAIPEKIGKYKIEIVLTGNITAKYSEYFEVKSDAQITFDTGHLIMVKG
-211 CSACL
+211 QSKSFYAKA
-216 ECTGYNIKYEHT
+216 TGNWPKNSYLKESINTNIATAKR
-228 GASDG
+228 DG
-233 VYDSDKITI
+233 HTI
-242 TITPHINDRDA
+242 TITA
-253 YNSEIEAIRMFVKF
+253 VKPGITF
-267 PDGTVRTAD
+267 YSLKIIDPEGNVLTEKRIMIKVSPDVY
-276 LGTGKTKEFY
+276 K
-286 FGGKAPKGKYDFYAY
+286 
-301 VQTKYGSYQGE
+301 V
-312 VGNGSL
+312 
-318 SITLK
+318 
-323 STGLTG
+323 
-329 NTYETDDVIYRRVK
+329 TYY
-343 FVDLNTYLTAES
+343 
-355 NNNIT
+355 
-360 SCTRKN
+360 
-366 GTSESSQVWKF
+366 
-377 IKQSD
+377 
-382 NTYVIESFSNGKVI
+382 
-396 DVTKGKTVQG
+396 
-406 NSVTTYSSN
+406 
-415 GGSNQKWKLCSLGEK
+415 
-430 KYYIKAADSDSA
+430 
-442 VLDVTKGSTASGTTV
+442 
-457 ILWTWHGGS
+457 
-466 SQKVKFEY
+466 
-474 PYMIS
+474 
-479 YNANGGSGAPA
+479 ANGGSGAPMEQE
-490 KSYKDHGKSVNL
+490 KKYGVNL
-502 STTVPQRSG
+502 TLSSTVPLRNG
-511 YVFKG
+511 YVFTG
-516 WNTKADGTGKAYSAG
+516 WNTKEDGSGKKYSPG
-531 ELYSA
+531 DIYSE
-536 NGDVALYAQWKA
+536 NEKLNLYAQWKTNA
-548 NTYTLT
+548 YTLT

-595 ATSATYTPGSTISL
+595 ATSASYTPGSTISL

-622 QSVSAGNS
+622 QSVSTGNS

-697 TTYYIKSFAY
+697 TTYYIKAFAY

-724 SYTVNFNA
+724 SYTVSFNA

-745 VGKSATLP
+745 AGNSATLP
-753 TPTKKYT
+753 TP
-760 LSYNAN
+760 A
-766 NGSGAPS
+766 
-773 SQSVSV
+773 
-779 SCKGWSTSNTAS
+779 
-791 SASYSCGSSYK
+791 
-802 PTTNITLYAVWYSNG
+802 
-817 SATISSTKPTR
+817 
-828 SGYTFLGWST
+828 
-838 SSSASSASYSSGSS
+838 
-852 ISISSST
+852 
-859 TLYAIWKK
+859 
-867 EPTSYTLSY
+867 
-876 NANGG
+876 
-881 SGAPSGHSGAKSYTI
+881 
-896 KTTVPTRFG
+896 
-905 YTFLGWSTNSSA
+905 
-917 TSASYTPGST
+917 
-927 ISLSS
+927 
-932 NTTLY
+932 
-937 AVWKSAQSVSAGNS
+937 
-951 NTVNIAFAEQAW
+951 
-963 YYKFTPSSSGEY
+963 
-975 TFEST
+975 
-980 GSIDSKVTIYKA
+980 
-992 DGTEIGSDDDSGE
+992 
-1005 SSNFKKTLSLTS
+1005 
-1017 GTTYYI
+1017 
-1023 KSFAYSSKTGTYSFK
+1023 
-1038 VTKNTPA
+1038 
-1045 SYTVN
+1045 
-1050 FNANGGSVSPT
+1050 
-1061 SVIVTVGKSAT
+1061 
-1072 LPTPTKKY
+1072 KKY

-1357 EVVDG
+1357 EVVNG

>member
-1 MPIAQAASLT
+1 MKKVISIMLILIAAFSFAKFGGEMPIAQAASLT

-93 RYRGGTSKSWNHT
+93 RYRAGTSKSWNHT

-142 TYLKTTLYNSGNE
+142 TYLKTTLYKPEKE

-175 THSYISNYEAA
+175 THSYSSNYESA
-186 HPHKVYKKCS
+186 HPHKVYAKCS
-196 CGDWYYTGETKTVKG
+196 CGDWYYTGDTKYLDSCSDCWDKNRVDVWASRVNETTELSEGIVKNRYQFWFKFANKDTGALYNSYGSIRGYKSKISVYNPDGSELYSYTYDDSDYNWIRAIPEKIGKYKIEIVLTGNITAKYSEYFEVKSDAQITFDTGHLIMVKG
-211 CSACL
+211 QSKSFYAKA
-216 ECTGYNIKYEHT
+216 TGNWPKNSYLKESINTNIATAKR
-228 GASDG
+228 DG
-233 VYDSDKITI
+233 HTI
-242 TITPHINDRDA
+242 TITA
-253 YNSEIEAIRMFVKF
+253 VKPGITF
-267 PDGTVRTAD
+267 YSLKIIDPEGNVLTEKRIMIKVSPDVY
-276 LGTGKTKEFY
+276 K
-286 FGGKAPKGKYDFYAY
+286 
-301 VQTKYGSYQGE
+301 V
-312 VGNGSL
+312 
-318 SITLK
+318 
-323 STGLTG
+323 
-329 NTYETDDVIYRRVK
+329 TYY
-343 FVDLNTYLTAES
+343 
-355 NNNIT
+355 
-360 SCTRKN
+360 
-366 GTSESSQVWKF
+366 
-377 IKQSD
+377 
-382 NTYVIESFSNGKVI
+382 
-396 DVTKGKTVQG
+396 
-406 NSVTTYSSN
+406 
-415 GGSNQKWKLCSLGEK
+415 
-430 KYYIKAADSDSA
+430 
-442 VLDVTKGSTASGTTV
+442 
-457 ILWTWHGGS
+457 
-466 SQKVKFEY
+466 
-474 PYMIS
+474 
-479 YNANGGSGAPA
+479 ANGGSGAPMEQE
-490 KSYKDHGKSVNL
+490 KKYGVNL
-502 STTVPQRSG
+502 TLSSTVPLRNG
-511 YVFKG
+511 YVFTG
-516 WNTKADGTGKAYSAG
+516 WNTKEDGSGKKYSPG
-531 ELYSA
+531 DIYSK
-536 NGDVALYAQWKA
+536 NEKLNLYAQWKA
-548 NTYTLT
+548 NAYTLT

-697 TTYYIKSFAY
+697 TTYYIKAFAY

-724 SYTVNFNA
+724 SYTVSFNA

-745 VGKSATLP
+745 AGNSATLP
-753 TPTKKYT
+753 TP
-760 LSYNAN
+760 A
-766 NGSGAPS
+766 
-773 SQSVSV
+773 
-779 SCKGWSTSNTAS
+779 
-791 SASYSCGSSYK
+791 
-802 PTTNITLYAVWYSNG
+802 
-817 SATISSTKPTR
+817 
-828 SGYTFLGWST
+828 
-838 SSSASSASYSSGSS
+838 
-852 ISISSST
+852 
-859 TLYAIWKK
+859 
-867 EPTSYTLSY
+867 
-876 NANGG
+876 
-881 SGAPSGHSGAKSYTI
+881 
-896 KTTVPTRFG
+896 
-905 YTFLGWSTNSSA
+905 
-917 TSASYTPGST
+917 
-927 ISLSS
+927 
-932 NTTLY
+932 
-937 AVWKSAQSVSAGNS
+937 
-951 NTVNIAFAEQAW
+951 
-963 YYKFTPSSSGEY
+963 
-975 TFEST
+975 
-980 GSIDSKVTIYKA
+980 
-992 DGTEIGSDDDSGE
+992 
-1005 SSNFKKTLSLTS
+1005 
-1017 GTTYYI
+1017 
-1023 KSFAYSSKTGTYSFK
+1023 
-1038 VTKNTPA
+1038 
-1045 SYTVN
+1045 
-1050 FNANGGSVSPT
+1050 
-1061 SVIVTVGKSAT
+1061 
-1072 LPTPTKKY
+1072 KKY

-1467 EDSSIASVDSNGKIK
+1467 EDSSIVSVDSNGKIK

>member
-1 MPIAQAASLT
+1 MLILIAAFSFAKFGGEMPIAQAASLT

-93 RYRGGTSKSWNHT
+93 RYRAGTSKSWNHT

-142 TYLKTTLYNSGNE
+142 TYLKTTLYKPENE

-196 CGDWYYTGETKTVKG
+196 CGDWYYTGDTKYLDSCSDCWDKNRVDVWASRVNETTELSEGIVKNRYQFWFKFANKDTGALYNSYGSIRGYKSKISVYNPDGSELYSYTYDDSDYNWIRAIPEKIGKYKIEIVLTGNITAKYSEYFEVKSDAQITFDTGHLIMVKG
-211 CSACL
+211 QSKSFYAKA
-216 ECTGYNIKYEHT
+216 TGNWPKNSYLKESIDTNIATAKR
-228 GASDG
+228 DG
-233 VYDSDKITI
+233 HTI
-242 TITPHINDRDA
+242 TITA
-253 YNSEIEAIRMFVKF
+253 VKPGITF
-267 PDGTVRTAD
+267 YSLKIIDPEGNVLTEKRIMIKVSPDVY
-276 LGTGKTKEFY
+276 K
-286 FGGKAPKGKYDFYAY
+286 
-301 VQTKYGSYQGE
+301 V
-312 VGNGSL
+312 
-318 SITLK
+318 
-323 STGLTG
+323 
-329 NTYETDDVIYRRVK
+329 TYY
-343 FVDLNTYLTAES
+343 
-355 NNNIT
+355 
-360 SCTRKN
+360 
-366 GTSESSQVWKF
+366 
-377 IKQSD
+377 
-382 NTYVIESFSNGKVI
+382 
-396 DVTKGKTVQG
+396 
-406 NSVTTYSSN
+406 
-415 GGSNQKWKLCSLGEK
+415 
-430 KYYIKAADSDSA
+430 
-442 VLDVTKGSTASGTTV
+442 
-457 ILWTWHGGS
+457 
-466 SQKVKFEY
+466 
-474 PYMIS
+474 
-479 YNANGGSGAPA
+479 ANGGSGAPMEQE
-490 KSYKDHGKSVNL
+490 KKYGVNL
-502 STTVPQRSG
+502 TLSSTVPLRNG
-511 YVFKG
+511 YVFTG
-516 WNTKADGTGKAYSAG
+516 WNTKEDGSGKKYSPG
-531 ELYSA
+531 DIYSE
-536 NGDVALYAQWKA
+536 NEKLNLYAQWKTKA
-548 NTYTLT
+548 YTLT

-595 ATSATYTPGSTISL
+595 ATSASYTPGSTISL

-622 QSVSAGNS
+622 QSVSTGNS

-697 TTYYIKSFAY
+697 TTYYIKAFAY

-724 SYTVNFNA
+724 SYTVSFNA

-745 VGKSATLP
+745 AGNSATLP
-753 TPTKKYT
+753 TPAKKYT

-838 SSSASSASYSSGSS
+838 SSS
-852 ISISSST
+852 
-859 TLYAIWKK
+859 
-867 EPTSYTLSY
+867 
-876 NANGG
+876 
-881 SGAPSGHSGAKSYTI
+881 
-896 KTTVPTRFG
+896 V
-905 YTFLGWSTNSSA
+905 
-917 TSASYTPGST
+917 
-927 ISLSS
+927 
-932 NTTLY
+932 
-937 AVWKSAQSVSAGNS
+937 
-951 NTVNIAFAEQAW
+951 
-963 YYKFTPSSSGEY
+963 
-975 TFEST
+975 
-980 GSIDSKVTIYKA
+980 
-992 DGTEIGSDDDSGE
+992 
-1005 SSNFKKTLSLTS
+1005 
-1017 GTTYYI
+1017 
-1023 KSFAYSSKTGTYSFK
+1023 
-1038 VTKNTPA
+1038 
-1045 SYTVN
+1045 
-1050 FNANGGSVSPT
+1050 
-1061 SVIVTVGKSAT
+1061 
-1072 LPTPTKKY
+1072 
-1080 TLSYNANNGSGAPS
+1080 
-1094 SQSVSVSC
+1094 
-1102 KGWSTSNTA
+1102 
-1111 SSASYSCGSSY
+1111 
-1122 KPTTNI
+1122 
-1128 TLYAVWYSN
+1128 
-1137 GSATISSTKPTRSGY
+1137 
-1152 TFLGWSTSSSA
+1152 

-1318 KVSLKDNVTI
+1318 KVSLKGNVTI

-1367 MKRTNLGNCKLVV
+1367 MKRTNLGNCKLVA

-1398 DSVTLNVETNGVK
+1398 DSVTLNIETNGVK

-1467 EDSSIASVDSNGKIK
+1467 EDSSIVSVDSNGKIK

>member
-1 MPIAQAASLT
+1 MKKVISIMLILIAAFSFAKFGGEMPIAQAASLT

-73 RYEATSSDSKIDKLV
+73 RYEATSSDSKINKLV

-93 RYRGGTSKSWNHT
+93 RYRAGTSKSWNHT

-142 TYLKTTLYNSGNE
+142 TYLKTTLYKPENE

-196 CGDWYYTGETKTVKG
+196 CGDWYYTGDTKYLDSCSDCWDKNRVDVWASRVNETTELSEGIVKNRYQFWFKFANKDTGALYNSYGSIRGYKSKISVYNPDGSELYSYTYDDSDYNWIRAIPEKIGKYKIEIVLTGNITAKYSEYFEVKSDAQITFDTGHLIMVKG
-211 CSACL
+211 QSKSFYA
-216 ECTGYNIKYEHT
+216 EATGNWPKNSYLKESIDTNIATAKRNGH
-228 GASDG
+228 
-233 VYDSDKITI
+233 TI
-242 TITPHINDRDA
+242 TITA
-253 YNSEIEAIRMFVKF
+253 VKPGITF
-267 PDGTVRTAD
+267 YSLKIIDPEGNVLTEKRIMIKVSPDVY
-276 LGTGKTKEFY
+276 K
-286 FGGKAPKGKYDFYAY
+286 
-301 VQTKYGSYQGE
+301 V
-312 VGNGSL
+312 
-318 SITLK
+318 
-323 STGLTG
+323 
-329 NTYETDDVIYRRVK
+329 TYY
-343 FVDLNTYLTAES
+343 
-355 NNNIT
+355 
-360 SCTRKN
+360 
-366 GTSESSQVWKF
+366 
-377 IKQSD
+377 
-382 NTYVIESFSNGKVI
+382 
-396 DVTKGKTVQG
+396 
-406 NSVTTYSSN
+406 
-415 GGSNQKWKLCSLGEK
+415 
-430 KYYIKAADSDSA
+430 
-442 VLDVTKGSTASGTTV
+442 
-457 ILWTWHGGS
+457 
-466 SQKVKFEY
+466 
-474 PYMIS
+474 
-479 YNANGGSGAPA
+479 ANGGSGAPMEQE
-490 KSYKDHGKSVNL
+490 KKYGVNL
-502 STTVPQRSG
+502 TLSSTVPLRNG
-511 YVFKG
+511 YVFTG
-516 WNTKADGTGKAYSAG
+516 WNTKEDGSGKKYSPG
-531 ELYSA
+531 DIYSE
-536 NGDVALYAQWKA
+536 NEKLNLYAQWKA

-661 IDSKVTIY
+661 IDSKVVIY
-669 KADGTEIGS
+669 KADGTELGS

-688 KKTLSLTSG
+688 KKTIKLTSG
-697 TTYYIKSFAY
+697 TTYYIKAFAY
-707 SSKTGTYSFK
+707 SSKTGSYTFK
-717 VTKNTPA
+717 VTQKAVPVTT
-724 SYTVNFNA
+724 YTV
-732 NGGSVSPTSVIVT
+732 S
-745 VGKSATLP
+745 
-753 TPTKKYT
+753 
-760 LSYNAN
+760 
-766 NGSGAPS
+766 
-773 SQSVSV
+773 
-779 SCKGWSTSNTAS
+779 
-791 SASYSCGSSYK
+791 
-802 PTTNITLYAVWYSNG
+802 
-817 SATISSTKPTR
+817 
-828 SGYTFLGWST
+828 
-838 SSSASSASYSSGSS
+838 
-852 ISISSST
+852 
-859 TLYAIWKK
+859 
-867 EPTSYTLSY
+867 
-876 NANGG
+876 
-881 SGAPSGHSGAKSYTI
+881 
-896 KTTVPTRFG
+896 
-905 YTFLGWSTNSSA
+905 
-917 TSASYTPGST
+917 
-927 ISLSS
+927 
-932 NTTLY
+932 
-937 AVWKSAQSVSAGNS
+937 
-951 NTVNIAFAEQAW
+951 
-963 YYKFTPSSSGEY
+963 
-975 TFEST
+975 
-980 GSIDSKVTIYKA
+980 
-992 DGTEIGSDDDSGE
+992 
-1005 SSNFKKTLSLTS
+1005 
-1017 GTTYYI
+1017 
-1023 KSFAYSSKTGTYSFK
+1023 
-1038 VTKNTPA
+1038 
-1045 SYTVN
+1045 
-1050 FNANGGSVSPT
+1050 
-1061 SVIVTVGKSAT
+1061 
-1072 LPTPTKKY
+1072 
-1080 TLSYNANNGSGAPS
+1080 
-1094 SQSVSVSC
+1094 
-1102 KGWSTSNTA
+1102 
-1111 SSASYSCGSSY
+1111 
-1122 KPTTNI
+1122 
-1128 TLYAVWYSN
+1128 
-1137 GSATISSTKPTRSGY
+1137 
-1152 TFLGWSTSSSA
+1152 
-1163 SSASYSSGSSI
+1163 
-1174 SISSNTTLYAVWKKN
+1174 
-1189 PTTSYTVNY
+1189 Y

-1357 EVVDG
+1357 EVVNG

>member
-1 MPIAQAASLT
+1 MKKVISIMLILIAAFSFAKFGGEMPIAQAASLT

-93 RYRGGTSKSWNHT
+93 RYRAGTSKSWNHT

-142 TYLKTTLYNSGNE
+142 TYLKTTLYKPENE

-196 CGDWYYTGETKTVKG
+196 CGDWYYTGDTKYLDSCSDCWDKNRVDVWASRINETTELSEGIVKNRYQFWFKFANKDTGALYNSYGSIRGYKSKISVYNPDGSELYSYTYDDSDYNWIRAIPEKIGKYKIEIVLTGNITAKYSEYFEVKSDAQITFDTGHLIMVKG
-211 CSACL
+211 QSKSFYAKA
-216 ECTGYNIKYEHT
+216 TGNWPKNSYLKESIDTNIATAKR
-228 GASDG
+228 DG
-233 VYDSDKITI
+233 HTI
-242 TITPHINDRDA
+242 TITA
-253 YNSEIEAIRMFVKF
+253 VKPGITF
-267 PDGTVRTAD
+267 YSLKIIDPEGNVLTEKRIMIKVSPDVY
-276 LGTGKTKEFY
+276 K
-286 FGGKAPKGKYDFYAY
+286 
-301 VQTKYGSYQGE
+301 V
-312 VGNGSL
+312 
-318 SITLK
+318 
-323 STGLTG
+323 
-329 NTYETDDVIYRRVK
+329 TYY
-343 FVDLNTYLTAES
+343 
-355 NNNIT
+355 
-360 SCTRKN
+360 
-366 GTSESSQVWKF
+366 
-377 IKQSD
+377 
-382 NTYVIESFSNGKVI
+382 
-396 DVTKGKTVQG
+396 
-406 NSVTTYSSN
+406 
-415 GGSNQKWKLCSLGEK
+415 
-430 KYYIKAADSDSA
+430 
-442 VLDVTKGSTASGTTV
+442 
-457 ILWTWHGGS
+457 
-466 SQKVKFEY
+466 
-474 PYMIS
+474 
-479 YNANGGSGAPA
+479 ANGGSGAPMEQE
-490 KSYKDHGKSVNL
+490 KKYGVNL
-502 STTVPQRSG
+502 TLSSTVPLRNG
-511 YVFKG
+511 YVFTG
-516 WNTKADGTGKAYSAG
+516 WNTKEDGSGKKYSPG
-531 ELYSA
+531 DIYSE
-536 NGDVALYAQWKA
+536 NEKLNLYAQWKTNA
-548 NTYTLT
+548 YTLT

-595 ATSATYTPGSTISL
+595 ATSASYTPGNTISL

-697 TTYYIKSFAY
+697 TTYYIKAFAY

-745 VGKSATLP
+745 AGKSTTLP

-791 SASYSCGSSYK
+791 SASYSCGSSYM
-802 PTTNITLYAVWYSNG
+802 PTTNM
-817 SATISSTKPTR
+817 
-828 SGYTFLGWST
+828 
-838 SSSASSASYSSGSS
+838 
-852 ISISSST
+852 
-859 TLYAIWKK
+859 
-867 EPTSYTLSY
+867 
-876 NANGG
+876 
-881 SGAPSGHSGAKSYTI
+881 
-896 KTTVPTRFG
+896 
-905 YTFLGWSTNSSA
+905 
-917 TSASYTPGST
+917 
-927 ISLSS
+927 
-932 NTTLY
+932 
-937 AVWKSAQSVSAGNS
+937 
-951 NTVNIAFAEQAW
+951 
-963 YYKFTPSSSGEY
+963 
-975 TFEST
+975 
-980 GSIDSKVTIYKA
+980 
-992 DGTEIGSDDDSGE
+992 
-1005 SSNFKKTLSLTS
+1005 
-1017 GTTYYI
+1017 
-1023 KSFAYSSKTGTYSFK
+1023 
-1038 VTKNTPA
+1038 
-1045 SYTVN
+1045 
-1050 FNANGGSVSPT
+1050 
-1061 SVIVTVGKSAT
+1061 
-1072 LPTPTKKY
+1072 
-1080 TLSYNANNGSGAPS
+1080 
-1094 SQSVSVSC
+1094 
-1102 KGWSTSNTA
+1102 
-1111 SSASYSCGSSY
+1111 
-1122 KPTTNI
+1122 

-1189 PTTSYTVNY
+1189 QTTSYTVNY

-1431 EQIKVVV
+1431 EQIKVFV

-1467 EDSSIASVDSNGKIK
+1467 EDSSIVSVDSNGKIK